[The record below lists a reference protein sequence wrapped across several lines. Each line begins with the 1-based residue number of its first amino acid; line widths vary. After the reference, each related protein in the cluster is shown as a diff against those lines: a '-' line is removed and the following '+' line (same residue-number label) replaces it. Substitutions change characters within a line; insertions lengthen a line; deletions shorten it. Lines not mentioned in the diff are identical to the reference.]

1 MKKYIKLFLAM
12 TLVIISMFSSARLN
26 TTSALGAT
34 GAINITG
41 QSITPTKSPVDQYTD
56 INVNMNF
63 SVPSTAKTGGQA
75 IISLPKNLK
84 FVSDTNFNV
93 MSSDNK
99 IVAKAVL
106 NAASKTITLTYTDYV
121 TKKSDIKGSLFF
133 NVRVSPDTASPSK
146 VPINISVNNKNI
158 PIGNVDFV
166 VDPGKSD
173 KVLDKVS
180 WNTKKLADG
189 GITRDYEVRVNAEN
203 KPLTNAIVLDKLNTD
218 GMSYVKD
225 SFVVKKGTWAVNS
238 NLKLELKNATVVSV
252 PVNFDASQKSFQV
265 NLGNVAAN
273 EGYSIYYKVK
283 IDKTPKNGQ
292 QFLNNVTLKADKV
305 TETKNNPFVYQN
317 AGGEAEGYNYS
328 VKIKKVDSE
337 TNAALAGASFDVIR
351 TSTNETV
358 KSVTTDANGEALID
372 GLLNTEYKLVET
384 KAPEGYQLNKEAI
397 VVKTT
402 DFNTSKVALKTI
414 SNKKIPKEPTPTNAT
429 IELDKQLSGRD
440 LVDGEFSFELYEGS
454 NKIQTVSNKNGKIT
468 FDAISYKE
476 VGEHTYTVKEVKGD
490 NSTIAYDSSSKQV
503 TVKVTKDG
511 DKLKSEVVYP
521 DGNTFNNK
529 FTPNAAN
536 ATIEL
541 DKALSGRDLVDG
553 EFSFELYEGS
563 NKLQTTTNKN
573 GKISFDSISYK
584 EVGEHTYTVKEVK
597 GNDSTITYDSSE
609 KQGTVKVTKDGD
621 NLKAEVVYPESKTFS
636 NTFTPKET
644 NATIELDKQ
653 LTGRDLVDGEFSFE
667 LYEGSNKLQTT
678 TNKNG
683 KISFDSISYKEV
695 GEHTYTVKEVK
706 GDNNTITY
714 DETEKQVTVKVTKD
728 GNELKSEVVYPESK
742 IFNNTFTPKETSAT
756 IELDKALSGR
766 DLVDGEFSFELY
778 EGSNKL
784 QTTTNK
790 NGKISFDSISYKEV
804 GEHTYTIKEVKG
816 DNNTITYDESEKQ
829 VTVKVTKDGNELKSE
844 VVYPESKTFNNT
856 FTPKETSAT
865 IELDKNLDG
874 RDLVDGE
881 FSFELYEGSNK
892 LQTTTNKNGKVTFD
906 SISYKE
912 VGEHTYTI
920 KEVKGENSTVAY
932 DSTAKEITVK
942 VTRDGNNL
950 KTEVVYPESKTF
962 NNTFTPNA
970 ANATIELDKALSGRD
985 LVNGEFKFV
994 IKDDQGNQ
1002 VGSEATN
1009 QNGKITFPSIKFE
1022 KEGTYNYTVKEV
1034 KGENN
1039 TINYDKSEKHITIN
1053 VTKDGNNLK
1062 AEVVYQDGKTFNNTF
1077 TPNATNASIE
1087 LDKKLD
1093 GRDLVDGEFSFDLY
1107 EGSNKLQTVT
1117 NKNGKV
1123 AFDSISYKEVGEH
1136 TYTIKEVKGD
1146 NSTITY
1152 DESEKQVTV
1161 KVTRDGDNL
1170 KTEVVYPESKTF
1182 NNKFTPNEAKATI
1195 ELEKQLAGRNLADG
1209 EFSFDLYE
1217 GSNKLQTTTNKNGKV
1232 TFDSISY
1239 KEVGEH
1245 TYTVK
1250 EVKGT
1255 DSTIAYDESEKH
1267 VTVKVTRDGD
1277 NLKTE
1282 VVYPESKVFHNL
1294 FTPNAT
1300 SAEFSLKKNLS
1311 GRDLKDG
1318 EFTFTLFD
1326 SEGKA
1331 VKTVSNDAN
1340 GNILFN
1346 GLIFS
1351 KEGRYTYKVIE
1362 NKNNVEGITYDEVA
1376 RTVTIDVKLDK
1387 ERGVL
1392 TSVVELPE
1400 NKVFNNSYK
1409 PTTPPKGI
1417 LPRTGIGALSSSI
1430 AGLGILSLVGLAIRR
1445 KQKMN

>member
-41 QSITPTKSPVDQYTD
+41 QSITPTKNPVDQYTD

-75 IISLPKNLK
+75 VISLPKNLK
-84 FVSDTNFNV
+84 FVSDTTFNV

-99 IVAKAVL
+99 TVAKAVL

-121 TKKSDIKGSLFF
+121 TKKSDITGSLFF

-158 PIGNVDFV
+158 PIGNVNFV

-180 WNTKKLADG
+180 WGTKKLADG
-189 GITRDYEVRVNAEN
+189 GITREYEVRVNAEN

-273 EGYSIYYKVK
+273 QGYSIYYKVK
-283 IDKTPKNGQ
+283 IDKTPENGQ

-337 TNAALAGASFDVIR
+337 TNAALAGASFNVIR

-402 DFNTSKVALKTI
+402 DFNTSKIALKTI

-440 LVDGEFSFELYEGS
+440 LVDGEFNFELYEGS

-573 GKISFDSISYK
+573 G
-584 EVGEHTYTVKEVK
+584 
-597 GNDSTITYDSSE
+597 
-609 KQGTVKVTKDGD
+609 
-621 NLKAEVVYPESKTFS
+621 
-636 NTFTPKET
+636 
-644 NATIELDKQ
+644 
-653 LTGRDLVDGEFSFE
+653 R
-667 LYEGSNKLQTT
+667 
-678 TNKNG
+678 
-683 KISFDSISYKEV
+683 
-695 GEHTYTVKEVK
+695 
-706 GDNNTITY
+706 
-714 DETEKQVTVKVTKD
+714 
-728 GNELKSEVVYPESK
+728 
-742 IFNNTFTPKETSAT
+742 
-756 IELDKALSGR
+756 
-766 DLVDGEFSFELY
+766 
-778 EGSNKL
+778 
-784 QTTTNK
+784 
-790 NGKISFDSISYKEV
+790 ISFDSISYKEV

-865 IELDKNLDG
+865 IELDKALSG

-906 SISYKE
+906 SISYNE
-912 VGEHTYTI
+912 VGEHTYTV
-920 KEVKGENSTVAY
+920 KEVKGDNSTVAY
-932 DSTAKEITVK
+932 DSAAKEVTVK
-942 VTRDGNNL
+942 VTRDGDNL

-994 IKDDQGNQ
+994 LKDDQGNQ
-1002 VGSEATN
+1002 VGSEVTN

-1022 KEGTYNYTVKEV
+1022 KEGTYNYSVKEV
-1034 KGENN
+1034 KGDNN
-1039 TINYDKSEKHITIN
+1039 TINYDKSEKHVTIN

-1062 AEVVYQDGKTFNNTF
+1062 SEVVYPDGKTFNNTF

-1123 AFDSISYKEVGEH
+1123 VFDSISYKEVGEH
-1136 TYTIKEVKGD
+1136 TYTIKEVEGN

-1152 DESEKQVTV
+1152 DKSEKQVTV

-1209 EFSFDLYE
+1209 EFNFDLYE
-1217 GSNKLQTTTNKNGKV
+1217 GTNKLQTVTNKNGKV
-1232 TFDSISY
+1232 AFNSISY

-1255 DSTIAYDESEKH
+1255 DSTIAYDKSEKQ

-1311 GRDLKDG
+1311 GRELKDG

-1351 KEGRYTYKVIE
+1351 KEGRYTYKVVE
-1362 NKNNVEGITYDEVA
+1362 NKNNVEGITYDEAA

>member
-1 MKKYIKLFLAM
+1 MRKYIKLFLAM

-503 TVKVTKDG
+503 TVKVTKEG

-541 DKALSGRDLVDG
+541 DKVLS
-553 EFSFELYEGS
+553 
-563 NKLQTTTNKN
+563 
-573 GKISFDSISYK
+573 
-584 EVGEHTYTVKEVK
+584 
-597 GNDSTITYDSSE
+597 
-609 KQGTVKVTKDGD
+609 
-621 NLKAEVVYPESKTFS
+621 
-636 NTFTPKET
+636 
-644 NATIELDKQ
+644 
-653 LTGRDLVDGEFSFE
+653 
-667 LYEGSNKLQTT
+667 
-678 TNKNG
+678 
-683 KISFDSISYKEV
+683 
-695 GEHTYTVKEVK
+695 
-706 GDNNTITY
+706 
-714 DETEKQVTVKVTKD
+714 
-728 GNELKSEVVYPESK
+728 
-742 IFNNTFTPKETSAT
+742 
-756 IELDKALSGR
+756 
-766 DLVDGEFSFELY
+766 
-778 EGSNKL
+778 
-784 QTTTNK
+784 
-790 NGKISFDSISYKEV
+790 
-804 GEHTYTIKEVKG
+804 
-816 DNNTITYDESEKQ
+816 
-829 VTVKVTKDGNELKSE
+829 
-844 VVYPESKTFNNT
+844 
-856 FTPKETSAT
+856 
-865 IELDKNLDG
+865 G

-912 VGEHTYTI
+912 VGEHTYTV
-920 KEVKGENSTVAY
+920 KEVKGDNSTVAY
-932 DSTAKEITVK
+932 DSAAKEVTVK
-942 VTRDGNNL
+942 VTRDGDNL
-950 KTEVVYPESKTF
+950 KTEVVYPENKTF

-994 IKDDQGNQ
+994 LKDDQGNQ

-1039 TINYDKSEKHITIN
+1039 TIKYDESEKHVTIN
-1053 VTKDGNNLK
+1053 VTKDENNLK
-1062 AEVVYQDGKTFNNTF
+1062 AEVVYPDGKTFNNTF
-1077 TPNATNASIE
+1077 TPNATNTSIE

-1107 EGSNKLQTVT
+1107 EGSNKLQTVS

-1123 AFDSISYKEVGEH
+1123 AFDSISYKEVGAH

-1152 DESEKQVTV
+1152 DESEKHVTV

-1182 NNKFTPNEAKATI
+1182 NNKFTPNAAKATI
-1195 ELEKQLAGRNLADG
+1195 ELEKQLTGRNLADG
-1209 EFSFDLYE
+1209 EFNFDLYE

-1232 TFDSISY
+1232 TFESISY

-1351 KEGRYTYKVIE
+1351 KEGRYTYKVVE
-1362 NKNNVEGITYDEVA
+1362 NKNNVEGITYDETA

>member
-12 TLVIISMFSSARLN
+12 TLVIISMFSSAKLN

-41 QSITPTKSPVDQYTD
+41 QSITPTKNPVDQYTD

-63 SVPSTAKTGGQA
+63 SVPNTAKTGGQA

-84 FVSDTNFNV
+84 FVSDTSFNV
-93 MSSDNK
+93 ISSDNK

-133 NVRVSPDTASPSK
+133 NVRVNPGTASPSK

-158 PIGNVDFV
+158 PVGEVNFV

-180 WNTKKLADG
+180 WNTQKLADG

-203 KPLTNAIVLDKLNTD
+203 KPLTNAIVLDKLSTD

-225 SFVVKKGTWAVNS
+225 SFVVKKGTWAVSS
-238 NLKLELKNATVVSV
+238 NHKLGLTNATVVSV

-273 EGYSIYYKVK
+273 EGYSISYKVK
-283 IDKTPKNGQ
+283 IAKTPKNGQ
-292 QFLNNVTLKADKV
+292 QFLNKVTLKADKV

-609 KQGTVKVTKDGD
+609 KQVTVKVTKDGD
-621 NLKAEVVYPESKTFS
+621 NLKTEVVYPESKTFS
-636 NTFTPKET
+636 
-644 NATIELDKQ
+644 
-653 LTGRDLVDGEFSFE
+653 
-667 LYEGSNKLQTT
+667 
-678 TNKNG
+678 
-683 KISFDSISYKEV
+683 
-695 GEHTYTVKEVK
+695 
-706 GDNNTITY
+706 
-714 DETEKQVTVKVTKD
+714 
-728 GNELKSEVVYPESK
+728 
-742 IFNNTFTPKETSAT
+742 
-756 IELDKALSGR
+756 
-766 DLVDGEFSFELY
+766 
-778 EGSNKL
+778 
-784 QTTTNK
+784 
-790 NGKISFDSISYKEV
+790 
-804 GEHTYTIKEVKG
+804 
-816 DNNTITYDESEKQ
+816 
-829 VTVKVTKDGNELKSE
+829 
-844 VVYPESKTFNNT
+844 NT

-920 KEVKGENSTVAY
+920 KEVKGDNSTVAY
-932 DSTAKEITVK
+932 DSTAKEVTVK

-994 IKDDQGNQ
+994 LKDDQGNQ

-1039 TINYDKSEKHITIN
+1039 TINYDESEKHVTIN

-1062 AEVVYQDGKTFNNTF
+1062 AEVVYPDGKTFNNTF

-1170 KTEVVYPESKTF
+1170 KTEVIYPESKTF

-1351 KEGRYTYKVIE
+1351 KEGRYTYKVVE

>member
-158 PIGNVDFV
+158 PVGNVNFV

-358 KSVTTDANGEALID
+358 KSVTTDTNGEALID

-402 DFNTSKVALKTI
+402 DFNTSKIALKTI

-440 LVDGEFSFELYEGS
+440 LVDGEFNFELYEGS

-490 NSTIAYDSSSKQV
+490 NSTIAYDSSTKQV

-597 GNDSTITYDSSE
+597 G
-609 KQGTVKVTKDGD
+609 
-621 NLKAEVVYPESKTFS
+621 
-636 NTFTPKET
+636 
-644 NATIELDKQ
+644 
-653 LTGRDLVDGEFSFE
+653 
-667 LYEGSNKLQTT
+667 
-678 TNKNG
+678 
-683 KISFDSISYKEV
+683 
-695 GEHTYTVKEVK
+695 
-706 GDNNTITY
+706 
-714 DETEKQVTVKVTKD
+714 
-728 GNELKSEVVYPESK
+728 
-742 IFNNTFTPKETSAT
+742 
-756 IELDKALSGR
+756 
-766 DLVDGEFSFELY
+766 
-778 EGSNKL
+778 
-784 QTTTNK
+784 
-790 NGKISFDSISYKEV
+790 
-804 GEHTYTIKEVKG
+804 

-844 VVYPESKTFNNT
+844 VVYPESKTFSNT

-865 IELDKNLDG
+865 IELDKQLTG

-881 FSFELYEGSNK
+881 FSFELYEGANK

-932 DSTAKEITVK
+932 DSTAKEVTVK
-942 VTRDGNNL
+942 VTRDGDNL

-994 IKDDQGNQ
+994 LKDDQGNQ
-1002 VGSEATN
+1002 VGSEVTN

-1039 TINYDKSEKHITIN
+1039 TINYDKSEKHVTIN

-1062 AEVVYQDGKTFNNTF
+1062 AEVVYPDGKTFNNTF

-1311 GRDLKDG
+1311 GRDLKNG

-1351 KEGRYTYKVIE
+1351 KEGRYTYKVVE

>member
-12 TLVIISMFSSARLN
+12 TLVIISMFSSAKLN

-41 QSITPTKSPVDQYTD
+41 QSITPTKNPVDQYTD

-158 PIGNVDFV
+158 PVGNVNFV

-203 KPLTNAIVLDKLNTD
+203 KPLTNAIVLDKLSTD

-521 DGNTFNNK
+521 DGNTLNNK

-536 ATIEL
+536 
-541 DKALSGRDLVDG
+541 
-553 EFSFELYEGS
+553 
-563 NKLQTTTNKN
+563 
-573 GKISFDSISYK
+573 
-584 EVGEHTYTVKEVK
+584 
-597 GNDSTITYDSSE
+597 
-609 KQGTVKVTKDGD
+609 
-621 NLKAEVVYPESKTFS
+621 
-636 NTFTPKET
+636 
-644 NATIELDKQ
+644 
-653 LTGRDLVDGEFSFE
+653 
-667 LYEGSNKLQTT
+667 
-678 TNKNG
+678 
-683 KISFDSISYKEV
+683 
-695 GEHTYTVKEVK
+695 
-706 GDNNTITY
+706 
-714 DETEKQVTVKVTKD
+714 
-728 GNELKSEVVYPESK
+728 
-742 IFNNTFTPKETSAT
+742 AT

-829 VTVKVTKDGNELKSE
+829 VTIKVTKDGNELKSE
-844 VVYPESKTFNNT
+844 VVYPESKTFSNT

-865 IELDKNLDG
+865 IELDKQLTG

-881 FSFELYEGSNK
+881 FSFE
-892 LQTTTNKNGKVTFD
+892 
-906 SISYKE
+906 
-912 VGEHTYTI
+912 
-920 KEVKGENSTVAY
+920 
-932 DSTAKEITVK
+932 
-942 VTRDGNNL
+942 
-950 KTEVVYPESKTF
+950 
-962 NNTFTPNA
+962 
-970 ANATIELDKALSGRD
+970 
-985 LVNGEFKFV
+985 
-994 IKDDQGNQ
+994 
-1002 VGSEATN
+1002 
-1009 QNGKITFPSIKFE
+1009 
-1022 KEGTYNYTVKEV
+1022 
-1034 KGENN
+1034 
-1039 TINYDKSEKHITIN
+1039 
-1053 VTKDGNNLK
+1053 
-1062 AEVVYQDGKTFNNTF
+1062 
-1077 TPNATNASIE
+1077 
-1087 LDKKLD
+1087 
-1093 GRDLVDGEFSFDLY
+1093 
-1107 EGSNKLQTVT
+1107 
-1117 NKNGKV
+1117 
-1123 AFDSISYKEVGEH
+1123 
-1136 TYTIKEVKGD
+1136 
-1146 NSTITY
+1146 
-1152 DESEKQVTV
+1152 
-1161 KVTRDGDNL
+1161 
-1170 KTEVVYPESKTF
+1170 
-1182 NNKFTPNEAKATI
+1182 
-1195 ELEKQLAGRNLADG
+1195 
-1209 EFSFDLYE
+1209 LYE

-1351 KEGRYTYKVIE
+1351 KEGRYTYKVVE

-1376 RTVTIDVKLDK
+1376 RTVIIDVKLDK

>member
-1 MKKYIKLFLAM
+1 MRKYIKLFLAM

-503 TVKVTKDG
+503 TVKVTKEG

-541 DKALSGRDLVDG
+541 DKVLSGRDLVDG

-597 GNDSTITYDSSE
+597 GD
-609 KQGTVKVTKDGD
+609 
-621 NLKAEVVYPESKTFS
+621 
-636 NTFTPKET
+636 
-644 NATIELDKQ
+644 
-653 LTGRDLVDGEFSFE
+653 
-667 LYEGSNKLQTT
+667 
-678 TNKNG
+678 
-683 KISFDSISYKEV
+683 
-695 GEHTYTVKEVK
+695 
-706 GDNNTITY
+706 
-714 DETEKQVTVKVTKD
+714 
-728 GNELKSEVVYPESK
+728 
-742 IFNNTFTPKETSAT
+742 
-756 IELDKALSGR
+756 
-766 DLVDGEFSFELY
+766 
-778 EGSNKL
+778 
-784 QTTTNK
+784 
-790 NGKISFDSISYKEV
+790 
-804 GEHTYTIKEVKG
+804 
-816 DNNTITYDESEKQ
+816 
-829 VTVKVTKDGNELKSE
+829 
-844 VVYPESKTFNNT
+844 
-856 FTPKETSAT
+856 
-865 IELDKNLDG
+865 
-874 RDLVDGE
+874 
-881 FSFELYEGSNK
+881 
-892 LQTTTNKNGKVTFD
+892 
-906 SISYKE
+906 
-912 VGEHTYTI
+912 
-920 KEVKGENSTVAY
+920 NSTVAY
-932 DSTAKEITVK
+932 DSAAKEVTVK
-942 VTRDGNNL
+942 VTRDGDNL
-950 KTEVVYPESKTF
+950 KTEVVYPENKTF

-994 IKDDQGNQ
+994 LKDDQGNQ

-1039 TINYDKSEKHITIN
+1039 TIKYDESEKHVTIN
-1053 VTKDGNNLK
+1053 VTKDENNLK
-1062 AEVVYQDGKTFNNTF
+1062 AEVVYPDGKTFNNTF

-1136 TYTIKEVKGD
+1136 TYTIKEVKGN

-1161 KVTRDGDNL
+1161 KVTRDDDNL

-1182 NNKFTPNEAKATI
+1182 NNKFTPNAANATI
-1195 ELEKQLAGRNLADG
+1195 ELEKQLTGRNLADG

-1239 KEVGEH
+1239 KEAGEH

-1351 KEGRYTYKVIE
+1351 KEGRYTYKVVE

>member
-337 TNAALAGASFDVIR
+337 TNAALAGASFNVIR

-440 LVDGEFSFELYEGS
+440 LVDGEFNFELYEGS

-609 KQGTVKVTKDGD
+609 KQVTVKITKDGD
-621 NLKAEVVYPESKTFS
+621 NLKTEVVYPESKT
-636 NTFTPKET
+636 
-644 NATIELDKQ
+644 
-653 LTGRDLVDGEFSFE
+653 
-667 LYEGSNKLQTT
+667 
-678 TNKNG
+678 
-683 KISFDSISYKEV
+683 
-695 GEHTYTVKEVK
+695 
-706 GDNNTITY
+706 
-714 DETEKQVTVKVTKD
+714 
-728 GNELKSEVVYPESK
+728 
-742 IFNNTFTPKETSAT
+742 FNNTFTPKETSAT
-756 IELDKALSGR
+756 IEVDKALSGR

-790 NGKISFDSISYKEV
+790 NGKV
-804 GEHTYTIKEVKG
+804 
-816 DNNTITYDESEKQ
+816 
-829 VTVKVTKDGNELKSE
+829 
-844 VVYPESKTFNNT
+844 
-856 FTPKETSAT
+856 A
-865 IELDKNLDG
+865 
-874 RDLVDGE
+874 
-881 FSFELYEGSNK
+881 
-892 LQTTTNKNGKVTFD
+892 FD

-920 KEVKGENSTVAY
+920 KEVKGEDSTIAY
-932 DSTAKEITVK
+932 DSTAKEVTVK
-942 VTRDGNNL
+942 VTRDGDNL

-962 NNTFTPNA
+962 NNTFTPNS
-970 ANATIELDKALSGRD
+970 ANATIELDKKLDGRD
-985 LVNGEFKFV
+985 LVNGEFKF
-994 IKDDQGNQ
+994 ILKDDKGAQ

-1009 QNGKITFPSIKFE
+1009 QNGKVTFPSIKFE

-1034 KGENN
+1034 KGENS
-1039 TINYDKSEKHITIN
+1039 TINYDESEKHVTIN

-1062 AEVVYQDGKTFNNTF
+1062 AEVVYPDGKTFNNTF
-1077 TPNATNASIE
+1077 TPNAANASIE

-1107 EGSNKLQTVT
+1107 EGSNKLQTVS

-1161 KVTRDGDNL
+1161 KVTRDGENL

-1195 ELEKQLAGRNLADG
+1195 ELEKQLTGRNLADG
-1209 EFSFDLYE
+1209 EFNFELNE

-1232 TFDSISY
+1232 TFESISY
-1239 KEVGEH
+1239 KDVGEH

-1351 KEGRYTYKVIE
+1351 KEGRYTYKVVE

-1417 LPRTGIGALSSSI
+1417 LPRTGIGALSSSS
-1430 AGLGILSLVGLAIRR
+1430 AGFGILSLVGLAIRR

>member
-454 NKIQTVSNKNGKIT
+454 NK
-468 FDAISYKE
+468 
-476 VGEHTYTVKEVKGD
+476 
-490 NSTIAYDSSSKQV
+490 
-503 TVKVTKDG
+503 
-511 DKLKSEVVYP
+511 
-521 DGNTFNNK
+521 
-529 FTPNAAN
+529 
-536 ATIEL
+536 
-541 DKALSGRDLVDG
+541 
-553 EFSFELYEGS
+553 
-563 NKLQTTTNKN
+563 LQTTTNKN

-609 KQGTVKVTKDGD
+609 KQVTVKVTKDGD

-644 NATIELDKQ
+644 SATIELDKQ
-653 LTGRDLVDGEFSFE
+653 LT
-667 LYEGSNKLQTT
+667 
-678 TNKNG
+678 
-683 KISFDSISYKEV
+683 
-695 GEHTYTVKEVK
+695 
-706 GDNNTITY
+706 
-714 DETEKQVTVKVTKD
+714 
-728 GNELKSEVVYPESK
+728 
-742 IFNNTFTPKETSAT
+742 
-756 IELDKALSGR
+756 
-766 DLVDGEFSFELY
+766 
-778 EGSNKL
+778 
-784 QTTTNK
+784 
-790 NGKISFDSISYKEV
+790 
-804 GEHTYTIKEVKG
+804 
-816 DNNTITYDESEKQ
+816 
-829 VTVKVTKDGNELKSE
+829 
-844 VVYPESKTFNNT
+844 
-856 FTPKETSAT
+856 
-865 IELDKNLDG
+865 G

-932 DSTAKEITVK
+932 DSTAKEVTVK

-994 IKDDQGNQ
+994 LKDDQGNQ

>member
-1 MKKYIKLFLAM
+1 MKKYIKIFLAM
-12 TLVIISMFSSARLN
+12 TLVIISMFSSAKLN
-26 TTSALGAT
+26 STSALGAT

-41 QSITPTKSPVDQYTD
+41 QSITPTKNPVDQYTD

-63 SVPSTAKTGGQA
+63 SVPNTAKTGGQA

-93 MSSDNK
+93 MSSDQK
-99 IVAKAVL
+99 VVAKAVL
-106 NAASKTITLTYTDYV
+106 NAATKTITLTYTDYV

-158 PIGNVDFV
+158 PVGEVNFV

-180 WNTKKLADG
+180 WNTQKLADG

-203 KPLTNAIVLDKLNTD
+203 KPLTNAIVLDKLSTD

-225 SFVVKKGTWAVNS
+225 SFVVKKGTWAVSS
-238 NLKLELKNATVVSV
+238 NHKLGLTNATVVSV

-305 TETKNNPFVYQN
+305 TETKSNPFIYQN
-317 AGGEAEGYNYS
+317 AGGEAEGFNYS

-337 TNAALAGASFDVIR
+337 TNTALAGASFDVIR

-397 VVKTT
+397 AVKPT

-490 NSTIAYDSSSKQV
+490 NSTIAYDSSTKQV

-609 KQGTVKVTKDGD
+609 KQVTVKVTKDGD
-621 NLKAEVVYPESKTFS
+621 NLKTEVVYPESKT
-636 NTFTPKET
+636 
-644 NATIELDKQ
+644 
-653 LTGRDLVDGEFSFE
+653 
-667 LYEGSNKLQTT
+667 
-678 TNKNG
+678 
-683 KISFDSISYKEV
+683 
-695 GEHTYTVKEVK
+695 
-706 GDNNTITY
+706 
-714 DETEKQVTVKVTKD
+714 
-728 GNELKSEVVYPESK
+728 
-742 IFNNTFTPKETSAT
+742 FNNTFTPKETSAT
-756 IELDKALSGR
+756 IELDKQLSGR

-790 NGKISFDSISYKEV
+790 NGKV
-804 GEHTYTIKEVKG
+804 
-816 DNNTITYDESEKQ
+816 
-829 VTVKVTKDGNELKSE
+829 
-844 VVYPESKTFNNT
+844 
-856 FTPKETSAT
+856 A
-865 IELDKNLDG
+865 
-874 RDLVDGE
+874 
-881 FSFELYEGSNK
+881 
-892 LQTTTNKNGKVTFD
+892 FD

-920 KEVKGENSTVAY
+920 KEVKGEDSTIAY
-932 DSTAKEITVK
+932 DSTAKEVTVK
-942 VTRDGNNL
+942 VTRDGDNL

-985 LVNGEFKFV
+985 LVNGEFKF
-994 IKDDQGNQ
+994 ILKDDKGNQ
-1002 VGSEATN
+1002 VGSKATN
-1009 QNGKITFPSIKFE
+1009 QNGKVTFPSIKFE

-1034 KGENN
+1034 KGDNS
-1039 TINYDKSEKHITIN
+1039 TINYDSSEKHVTIN

-1062 AEVVYQDGKTFNNTF
+1062 AEVIYPDGKTFNNTF

-1152 DESEKQVTV
+1152 DESEKHVTV

-1195 ELEKQLAGRNLADG
+1195 ELEKQLTGRNLADG
-1209 EFSFDLYE
+1209 EFNFDLYE

-1232 TFDSISY
+1232 TFESISY

-1351 KEGRYTYKVIE
+1351 KEGRYTYKVVE
-1362 NKNNVEGITYDEVA
+1362 NKNNVEGITYDETA

-1430 AGLGILSLVGLAIRR
+1430 AGLSILSLVGLAIRR

>member
-12 TLVIISMFSSARLN
+12 TLVIISMFSSAKLN

-158 PIGNVDFV
+158 PVGNVDFV

-225 SFVVKKGTWAVNS
+225 SFVVKKGTWAVSS
-238 NLKLELKNATVVSV
+238 NHKLGLNNATVVSV

-273 EGYSIYYKVK
+273 EGYSISYKVK
-283 IDKTPKNGQ
+283 IAKTPKNGQ

-337 TNAALAGASFDVIR
+337 TNAALAGASFNVIR

-402 DFNTSKVALKTI
+402 DFNTSKIALKTI

-440 LVDGEFSFELYEGS
+440 LVDGEFNFELYEGS

-584 EVGEHTYTVKEVK
+584 EVGEHTYT
-597 GNDSTITYDSSE
+597 
-609 KQGTVKVTKDGD
+609 
-621 NLKAEVVYPESKTFS
+621 
-636 NTFTPKET
+636 
-644 NATIELDKQ
+644 
-653 LTGRDLVDGEFSFE
+653 
-667 LYEGSNKLQTT
+667 
-678 TNKNG
+678 
-683 KISFDSISYKEV
+683 
-695 GEHTYTVKEVK
+695 
-706 GDNNTITY
+706 
-714 DETEKQVTVKVTKD
+714 
-728 GNELKSEVVYPESK
+728 
-742 IFNNTFTPKETSAT
+742 
-756 IELDKALSGR
+756 
-766 DLVDGEFSFELY
+766 
-778 EGSNKL
+778 
-784 QTTTNK
+784 
-790 NGKISFDSISYKEV
+790 
-804 GEHTYTIKEVKG
+804 IKEVKG

-844 VVYPESKTFNNT
+844 VVYPESKTFSNT

-865 IELDKNLDG
+865 IELDKALSG

-920 KEVKGENSTVAY
+920 KEVKGDNSTVAY
-932 DSTAKEITVK
+932 DSTAKEVTVK
-942 VTRDGNNL
+942 VTRDGDKL

-994 IKDDQGNQ
+994 LKDDQGNQ

-1039 TINYDKSEKHITIN
+1039 TINYDKSEKHVTIN

-1062 AEVVYQDGKTFNNTF
+1062 AEVVYPDGKTFNNTF

-1195 ELEKQLAGRNLADG
+1195 ELEKQLTGRNLADG
-1209 EFSFDLYE
+1209 EFNFDLYE
-1217 GSNKLQTTTNKNGKV
+1217 GSNKLQTTANKNGKV

-1351 KEGRYTYKVIE
+1351 KEGRYTYKVVE

>member
-12 TLVIISMFSSARLN
+12 TLVIISMFSSAKLN

-41 QSITPTKSPVDQYTD
+41 QSITPIKNPVDQYTD

-75 IISLPKNLK
+75 IISLPKNLR
-84 FVSDTNFNV
+84 FISDTNFNV

-121 TKKSDIKGSLFF
+121 TKKSDITGSLFF

-158 PIGNVDFV
+158 PVGNVNFV

-180 WNTKKLADG
+180 WNTQKLADG

-203 KPLTNAIVLDKLNTD
+203 KPLTNAIVLDKLSTD

-225 SFVVKKGTWAVNS
+225 SFVIKKGTWAVNS
-238 NLKLELKNATVVSV
+238 NLKLELKNATKVSV

-283 IDKTPKNGQ
+283 IAKTPENGQ

-337 TNAALAGASFDVIR
+337 TNAALAGASFNVIR

-573 GKISFDSISYK
+573 GKITFDAISYK

-609 KQGTVKVTKDGD
+609 KQVTVKVTKDGD
-621 NLKAEVVYPESKTFS
+621 NLKAEVVYPESKTFN

-706 GDNNTITY
+706 GDN
-714 DETEKQVTVKVTKD
+714 
-728 GNELKSEVVYPESK
+728 
-742 IFNNTFTPKETSAT
+742 
-756 IELDKALSGR
+756 
-766 DLVDGEFSFELY
+766 
-778 EGSNKL
+778 
-784 QTTTNK
+784 
-790 NGKISFDSISYKEV
+790 
-804 GEHTYTIKEVKG
+804 
-816 DNNTITYDESEKQ
+816 
-829 VTVKVTKDGNELKSE
+829 
-844 VVYPESKTFNNT
+844 
-856 FTPKETSAT
+856 
-865 IELDKNLDG
+865 
-874 RDLVDGE
+874 
-881 FSFELYEGSNK
+881 
-892 LQTTTNKNGKVTFD
+892 
-906 SISYKE
+906 
-912 VGEHTYTI
+912 
-920 KEVKGENSTVAY
+920 STVAY
-932 DSTAKEITVK
+932 DSTAKEVTVK
-942 VTRDGNNL
+942 VTRDGDNL

-970 ANATIELDKALSGRD
+970 ANATIELDKKLDGRD
-985 LVNGEFKFV
+985 LVNGEFKF
-994 IKDDQGNQ
+994 ILKDDKGTQ

-1009 QNGKITFPSIKFE
+1009 QNGKVTFPSIKFE
-1022 KEGTYNYTVKEV
+1022 KEGTYNYSVKEI

-1039 TINYDKSEKHITIN
+1039 TINYDESEKHVTIN

-1062 AEVVYQDGKTFNNTF
+1062 AEVVYPDGKTFNNTF
-1077 TPNATNASIE
+1077 TPKETSTTIE

-1123 AFDSISYKEVGEH
+1123 TFDSISYKEVGEH

-1351 KEGRYTYKVIE
+1351 KEGRYTYKVVE

>member
-12 TLVIISMFSSARLN
+12 TLVIISMFSSAKLN

-41 QSITPTKSPVDQYTD
+41 QSITPTKNPVDQYTD
-56 INVNMNF
+56 ININMNF

-75 IISLPKNLK
+75 IISLPKNLR

-158 PIGNVDFV
+158 PVGNVNFV

-180 WNTKKLADG
+180 WNTQKLADG

-203 KPLTNAIVLDKLNTD
+203 KPLTNTIVLDKLNTD

-402 DFNTSKVALKTI
+402 DFNSSKVALKTI

-597 GNDSTITYDSSE
+597 G
-609 KQGTVKVTKDGD
+609 
-621 NLKAEVVYPESKTFS
+621 
-636 NTFTPKET
+636 
-644 NATIELDKQ
+644 
-653 LTGRDLVDGEFSFE
+653 
-667 LYEGSNKLQTT
+667 
-678 TNKNG
+678 
-683 KISFDSISYKEV
+683 
-695 GEHTYTVKEVK
+695 
-706 GDNNTITY
+706 
-714 DETEKQVTVKVTKD
+714 
-728 GNELKSEVVYPESK
+728 
-742 IFNNTFTPKETSAT
+742 
-756 IELDKALSGR
+756 
-766 DLVDGEFSFELY
+766 
-778 EGSNKL
+778 
-784 QTTTNK
+784 
-790 NGKISFDSISYKEV
+790 
-804 GEHTYTIKEVKG
+804 

-844 VVYPESKTFNNT
+844 VIYPESKTFNNT

-865 IELDKNLDG
+865 IELDKALSG

-920 KEVKGENSTVAY
+920 KEVKGDNSTVAY
-932 DSTAKEITVK
+932 DSTTKEVTVK
-942 VTRDGNNL
+942 VTRDGDNL

-994 IKDDQGNQ
+994 LKDDQGNQ
-1002 VGSEATN
+1002 IGSEATN

-1022 KEGTYNYTVKEV
+1022 KEGTYNYSVKEV
-1034 KGENN
+1034 KGENS
-1039 TINYDKSEKHITIN
+1039 TINYDKSEKHVTIN

-1062 AEVVYQDGKTFNNTF
+1062 AEVVYPDGKTFNNTF

-1195 ELEKQLAGRNLADG
+1195 ELEKQLTGRNLADG

-1245 TYTVK
+1245 TYSVK

-1277 NLKTE
+1277 NLNTE

-1331 VKTVSNDAN
+1331 VKTVSNDTN

-1351 KEGRYTYKVIE
+1351 KEGRYTYKVVE

>member
-41 QSITPTKSPVDQYTD
+41 QSITPTKNPVDQYTD
-56 INVNMNF
+56 ININMNF

-75 IISLPKNLK
+75 VISLPKNLK
-84 FVSDTNFNV
+84 FVSDTTFNV

-99 IVAKAVL
+99 TVAKAVL

-121 TKKSDIKGSLFF
+121 TKKSDITGSLFF

-158 PIGNVDFV
+158 PVGNVNFV

-180 WNTKKLADG
+180 WGTKKLADG
-189 GITRDYEVRVNAEN
+189 GITREYEVRVNAEN

-273 EGYSIYYKVK
+273 QGYSIYYKVK
-283 IDKTPKNGQ
+283 IDKTPENGQ

-337 TNAALAGASFDVIR
+337 TNAALAGASFNVIR

-402 DFNTSKVALKTI
+402 DFNTSKIALKTI

-440 LVDGEFSFELYEGS
+440 LVDGEFNFELYEGS

-541 DKALSGRDLVDG
+541 DKALSGRDLV
-553 EFSFELYEGS
+553 
-563 NKLQTTTNKN
+563 
-573 GKISFDSISYK
+573 
-584 EVGEHTYTVKEVK
+584 
-597 GNDSTITYDSSE
+597 
-609 KQGTVKVTKDGD
+609 
-621 NLKAEVVYPESKTFS
+621 
-636 NTFTPKET
+636 
-644 NATIELDKQ
+644 
-653 LTGRDLVDGEFSFE
+653 
-667 LYEGSNKLQTT
+667 
-678 TNKNG
+678 
-683 KISFDSISYKEV
+683 
-695 GEHTYTVKEVK
+695 
-706 GDNNTITY
+706 
-714 DETEKQVTVKVTKD
+714 
-728 GNELKSEVVYPESK
+728 
-742 IFNNTFTPKETSAT
+742 
-756 IELDKALSGR
+756 
-766 DLVDGEFSFELY
+766 
-778 EGSNKL
+778 
-784 QTTTNK
+784 
-790 NGKISFDSISYKEV
+790 
-804 GEHTYTIKEVKG
+804 
-816 DNNTITYDESEKQ
+816 
-829 VTVKVTKDGNELKSE
+829 
-844 VVYPESKTFNNT
+844 
-856 FTPKETSAT
+856 
-865 IELDKNLDG
+865 
-874 RDLVDGE
+874 
-881 FSFELYEGSNK
+881 
-892 LQTTTNKNGKVTFD
+892 
-906 SISYKE
+906 
-912 VGEHTYTI
+912 
-920 KEVKGENSTVAY
+920 
-932 DSTAKEITVK
+932 
-942 VTRDGNNL
+942 
-950 KTEVVYPESKTF
+950 
-962 NNTFTPNA
+962 
-970 ANATIELDKALSGRD
+970 
-985 LVNGEFKFV
+985 NGEFKFV
-994 IKDDQGNQ
+994 LKDDQGNQ

-1034 KGENN
+1034 KGKKN
-1039 TINYDKSEKHITIN
+1039 TIKYDESEKHVTIN
-1053 VTKDGNNLK
+1053 VTKDVNNLK
-1062 AEVVYQDGKTFNNTF
+1062 AEVVYPDGKTFNNTF
-1077 TPNATNASIE
+1077 TPNAANASIE

-1136 TYTIKEVKGD
+1136 TYTIKEVEGN

-1152 DESEKQVTV
+1152 DKSEKQVTV
-1161 KVTRDGDNL
+1161 KVTRDGDDL

-1217 GSNKLQTTTNKNGKV
+1217 GTNKLQTVTNKNGKV
-1232 TFDSISY
+1232 AFNSISY

-1250 EVKGT
+1250 EVEGT
-1255 DSTIAYDESEKH
+1255 DSTIAYDKSEKH

-1282 VVYPESKVFHNL
+1282 VVYPESKAFHNL

-1311 GRDLKDG
+1311 GRELKDG

-1351 KEGRYTYKVIE
+1351 KEGRYTYKVVE
-1362 NKNNVEGITYDEVA
+1362 NKNNVEGITYDEAA

>member
-41 QSITPTKSPVDQYTD
+41 QSITPTKNPVDQYTD

-75 IISLPKNLK
+75 VISLPKNLK

-121 TKKSDIKGSLFF
+121 TKKSDITGSLFF

-158 PIGNVDFV
+158 PVGNVNFV

-180 WNTKKLADG
+180 WNTQKLADG

-203 KPLTNAIVLDKLNTD
+203 KPLTNAIVLDKLSTD

-238 NLKLELKNATVVSV
+238 NLKLELKNATRVSV

-283 IDKTPKNGQ
+283 IAKTPENGQ

-337 TNAALAGASFDVIR
+337 TNAALAGASFNVIR

-402 DFNTSKVALKTI
+402 DFNTSKIALKTI

-440 LVDGEFSFELYEGS
+440 LVDGEFNFELYEGS

-573 GKISFDSISYK
+573 GK
-584 EVGEHTYTVKEVK
+584 
-597 GNDSTITYDSSE
+597 
-609 KQGTVKVTKDGD
+609 VT
-621 NLKAEVVYPESKTFS
+621 
-636 NTFTPKET
+636 
-644 NATIELDKQ
+644 
-653 LTGRDLVDGEFSFE
+653 
-667 LYEGSNKLQTT
+667 
-678 TNKNG
+678 
-683 KISFDSISYKEV
+683 
-695 GEHTYTVKEVK
+695 
-706 GDNNTITY
+706 
-714 DETEKQVTVKVTKD
+714 
-728 GNELKSEVVYPESK
+728 
-742 IFNNTFTPKETSAT
+742 
-756 IELDKALSGR
+756 
-766 DLVDGEFSFELY
+766 
-778 EGSNKL
+778 
-784 QTTTNK
+784 
-790 NGKISFDSISYKEV
+790 FDSISYKEV

-816 DNNTITYDESEKQ
+816 DN
-829 VTVKVTKDGNELKSE
+829 
-844 VVYPESKTFNNT
+844 
-856 FTPKETSAT
+856 
-865 IELDKNLDG
+865 
-874 RDLVDGE
+874 
-881 FSFELYEGSNK
+881 
-892 LQTTTNKNGKVTFD
+892 
-906 SISYKE
+906 
-912 VGEHTYTI
+912 
-920 KEVKGENSTVAY
+920 STVAY
-932 DSTAKEITVK
+932 DSTAKEVTVK
-942 VTRDGNNL
+942 VTRDGDNL

-970 ANATIELDKALSGRD
+970 ANATIELDKKLDGRD
-985 LVNGEFKFV
+985 LVNGEFKF
-994 IKDDQGNQ
+994 ILKDDKGTQ

-1009 QNGKITFPSIKFE
+1009 QNGKVTFPSIKFE
-1022 KEGTYNYTVKEV
+1022 KEGTYNYSVKEI

-1039 TINYDKSEKHITIN
+1039 TINYDESEKHVTIN

-1062 AEVVYQDGKTFNNTF
+1062 AEVVYPDGKTFNNTF
-1077 TPNATNASIE
+1077 TPKETSTTIE

-1195 ELEKQLAGRNLADG
+1195 ELEKQLTGRNLADG

-1351 KEGRYTYKVIE
+1351 KEGRYTYKVVE

>member
-41 QSITPTKSPVDQYTD
+41 QSITPTKNPVDQYTD

-75 IISLPKNLK
+75 VISLPKNLK

-121 TKKSDIKGSLFF
+121 TKKSDITGSLFF

-158 PIGNVDFV
+158 PVGNVNFV

-180 WNTKKLADG
+180 WNTQKLTDG

-203 KPLTNAIVLDKLNTD
+203 KPLTNAIVLDKLSTD

-238 NLKLELKNATVVSV
+238 NLKLELKNATRVNV

-283 IDKTPKNGQ
+283 IAKTPENGQ

-337 TNAALAGASFDVIR
+337 TNAALAGASFNVIR

-402 DFNTSKVALKTI
+402 DFNTSKIALKTI

-440 LVDGEFSFELYEGS
+440 LVDGEFNFELYEGS

-609 KQGTVKVTKDGD
+609 KQVTVKVTKDGD
-621 NLKAEVVYPESKTFS
+621 NLKA
-636 NTFTPKET
+636 
-644 NATIELDKQ
+644 
-653 LTGRDLVDGEFSFE
+653 
-667 LYEGSNKLQTT
+667 
-678 TNKNG
+678 
-683 KISFDSISYKEV
+683 
-695 GEHTYTVKEVK
+695 
-706 GDNNTITY
+706 
-714 DETEKQVTVKVTKD
+714 
-728 GNELKSEVVYPESK
+728 
-742 IFNNTFTPKETSAT
+742 
-756 IELDKALSGR
+756 
-766 DLVDGEFSFELY
+766 
-778 EGSNKL
+778 
-784 QTTTNK
+784 
-790 NGKISFDSISYKEV
+790 
-804 GEHTYTIKEVKG
+804 
-816 DNNTITYDESEKQ
+816 
-829 VTVKVTKDGNELKSE
+829 E

-865 IELDKNLDG
+865 IELDKALSG
-874 RDLVDGE
+874 RDLVNGE

-892 LQTTTNKNGKVTFD
+892 LQTTTNNNGKVTFD

-912 VGEHTYTI
+912 VGEHTYTV
-920 KEVKGENSTVAY
+920 KEVKGDNSTVAY
-932 DSTAKEITVK
+932 DSTAKEVTVK
-942 VTRDGNNL
+942 VTRDGDNL

-994 IKDDQGNQ
+994 LKDDQGNQ

-1039 TINYDKSEKHITIN
+1039 TIKYDESEKHVTIN

-1062 AEVVYQDGKTFNNTF
+1062 AEVVYPDGKTFNNTF

-1136 TYTIKEVKGD
+1136 TYTVKEVEGN

-1152 DESEKQVTV
+1152 DKSEKQVTV

-1209 EFSFDLYE
+1209 EFNFDLYE
-1217 GSNKLQTTTNKNGKV
+1217 GSNKLQTVTNKNGKV

-1250 EVKGT
+1250 EVEGT
-1255 DSTIAYDESEKH
+1255 DSTIAYDKSEKQ

-1311 GRDLKDG
+1311 GRDLKNG

-1351 KEGRYTYKVIE
+1351 KEGRYTYKVVE

>member
-12 TLVIISMFSSARLN
+12 TLVIISMFSSAKLN

-41 QSITPTKSPVDQYTD
+41 QSITPTKNPVDQYTD

-63 SVPSTAKTGGQA
+63 SVPNTAKTGGQA

-84 FVSDTNFNV
+84 FVSDTSFNV

-158 PIGNVDFV
+158 PVGNVNFV

-180 WNTKKLADG
+180 WNTQKLADG

-203 KPLTNAIVLDKLNTD
+203 KPLTNAIVLDKLSTD

-225 SFVVKKGTWAVNS
+225 SFVVKKGTWAVSS
-238 NLKLELKNATVVSV
+238 NHKLGLNNATVVSV

-273 EGYSIYYKVK
+273 EGYSISYKVK
-283 IDKTPKNGQ
+283 IAKTPKNGQ

-337 TNAALAGASFDVIR
+337 TNAALAGASFNVIR

-468 FDAISYKE
+468 FDPISYKE

-541 DKALSGRDLVDG
+541 DKALSGRDLADG

-584 EVGEHTYTVKEVK
+584 EVGEHTYIVKEVK

-609 KQGTVKVTKDGD
+609 KQVTVKVTKDGD
-621 NLKAEVVYPESKTFS
+621 NLKT
-636 NTFTPKET
+636 
-644 NATIELDKQ
+644 
-653 LTGRDLVDGEFSFE
+653 
-667 LYEGSNKLQTT
+667 
-678 TNKNG
+678 
-683 KISFDSISYKEV
+683 
-695 GEHTYTVKEVK
+695 
-706 GDNNTITY
+706 
-714 DETEKQVTVKVTKD
+714 
-728 GNELKSEVVYPESK
+728 
-742 IFNNTFTPKETSAT
+742 
-756 IELDKALSGR
+756 
-766 DLVDGEFSFELY
+766 
-778 EGSNKL
+778 
-784 QTTTNK
+784 
-790 NGKISFDSISYKEV
+790 
-804 GEHTYTIKEVKG
+804 
-816 DNNTITYDESEKQ
+816 
-829 VTVKVTKDGNELKSE
+829 E

-865 IELDKNLDG
+865 IELDKQLTG

-920 KEVKGENSTVAY
+920 KEVKGDNSTVAY
-932 DSTAKEITVK
+932 DSTAKEVTVK
-942 VTRDGNNL
+942 VTRDGDKL

-994 IKDDQGNQ
+994 LKDDQGNQ

-1039 TINYDKSEKHITIN
+1039 TINYDKSEKHVTIN

-1062 AEVVYQDGKTFNNTF
+1062 AEVVYPDGKTFNNTF

-1239 KEVGEH
+1239 KEAGEH

-1351 KEGRYTYKVIE
+1351 KEGRYTYKVVE

>member
-180 WNTKKLADG
+180 WGTQKLADG
-189 GITRDYEVRVNAEN
+189 GITREYEVRVNAEN
-203 KPLTNAIVLDKLNTD
+203 KPLTNAIVLDKLSTD

-225 SFVVKKGTWAVNS
+225 SFVIKKGTWAVSS
-238 NLKLELKNATVVSV
+238 NHKLGLNNATVVSV
-252 PVNFDASQKSFQV
+252 PVNFGADQKSFQV

-283 IDKTPKNGQ
+283 IAKTPKNGQ

-384 KAPEGYQLNKEAI
+384 KAPEGYQLNKEVIA
-397 VVKTT
+397 VKTT

-503 TVKVTKDG
+503 TVKVTKEG

-597 GNDSTITYDSSE
+597 G
-609 KQGTVKVTKDGD
+609 
-621 NLKAEVVYPESKTFS
+621 
-636 NTFTPKET
+636 
-644 NATIELDKQ
+644 
-653 LTGRDLVDGEFSFE
+653 
-667 LYEGSNKLQTT
+667 
-678 TNKNG
+678 
-683 KISFDSISYKEV
+683 
-695 GEHTYTVKEVK
+695 
-706 GDNNTITY
+706 DNNTITY
-714 DETEKQVTVKVTKD
+714 D
-728 GNELKSEVVYPESK
+728 L
-742 IFNNTFTPKETSAT
+742 
-756 IELDKALSGR
+756 
-766 DLVDGEFSFELY
+766 
-778 EGSNKL
+778 
-784 QTTTNK
+784 
-790 NGKISFDSISYKEV
+790 
-804 GEHTYTIKEVKG
+804 
-816 DNNTITYDESEKQ
+816 SEKQ
-829 VTVKVTKDGNELKSE
+829 VTVKVTKDGNELKTE

-920 KEVKGENSTVAY
+920 KEVKGDNSTVAY
-932 DSTAKEITVK
+932 DSTAKEVTVK
-942 VTRDGNNL
+942 VTRDGDKL

-985 LVNGEFKFV
+985 LVNGEFKF
-994 IKDDQGNQ
+994 ILKDDQGNQ

-1022 KEGTYNYTVKEV
+1022 KEGTYNYSVKEV

-1039 TINYDKSEKHITIN
+1039 TINYDKSEKHVTIN

-1062 AEVVYQDGKTFNNTF
+1062 AEVVYPDGKTFNNTF

-1136 TYTIKEVKGD
+1136 TYTVKEVEGN

-1152 DESEKQVTV
+1152 DKSEKQVTV

-1217 GSNKLQTTTNKNGKV
+1217 GSNKLQTVTNKNGKV

-1239 KEVGEH
+1239 KEVGEY

-1255 DSTIAYDESEKH
+1255 DSTIAYDESEKQ

-1311 GRDLKDG
+1311 GRDLKNG

-1351 KEGRYTYKVIE
+1351 KEGRYTYKVVE
-1362 NKNNVEGITYDEVA
+1362 NKNNVEGITYDETA

>member
-440 LVDGEFSFELYEGS
+440 LVDGEFSFELYKGS

-503 TVKVTKDG
+503 TVKVTKEG

-541 DKALSGRDLVDG
+541 DKVLS
-553 EFSFELYEGS
+553 
-563 NKLQTTTNKN
+563 
-573 GKISFDSISYK
+573 
-584 EVGEHTYTVKEVK
+584 
-597 GNDSTITYDSSE
+597 
-609 KQGTVKVTKDGD
+609 
-621 NLKAEVVYPESKTFS
+621 
-636 NTFTPKET
+636 
-644 NATIELDKQ
+644 
-653 LTGRDLVDGEFSFE
+653 GRDLVDGEFSFE

-714 DETEKQVTVKVTKD
+714 DE
-728 GNELKSEVVYPESK
+728 
-742 IFNNTFTPKETSAT
+742 
-756 IELDKALSGR
+756 
-766 DLVDGEFSFELY
+766 
-778 EGSNKL
+778 
-784 QTTTNK
+784 
-790 NGKISFDSISYKEV
+790 
-804 GEHTYTIKEVKG
+804 
-816 DNNTITYDESEKQ
+816 SEKQ

-844 VVYPESKTFNNT
+844 VVYPESKTFSNT

-865 IELDKNLDG
+865 IELDKALSG

-920 KEVKGENSTVAY
+920 KEVKGDNSTVAY
-932 DSTAKEITVK
+932 DSTAKEVTVK
-942 VTRDGNNL
+942 VTRDGDNL

-994 IKDDQGNQ
+994 LKDDQGNQ

-1022 KEGTYNYTVKEV
+1022 KEGTYNYSVKEV

-1039 TINYDKSEKHITIN
+1039 TINYDKSEKHVTIN

-1062 AEVVYQDGKTFNNTF
+1062 AEVVYPDGKTFNNTF

-1217 GSNKLQTTTNKNGKV
+1217 GSNKLQTTTNNNGKV

-1282 VVYPESKVFHNL
+1282 VVYPESKAFHNL

-1351 KEGRYTYKVIE
+1351 KEGRYTYKVVE

>member
-12 TLVIISMFSSARLN
+12 TLVIISMFSSAKLN

-41 QSITPTKSPVDQYTD
+41 QSITPTKNPVDQYTD

-63 SVPSTAKTGGQA
+63 SVPNTAKTGGQA

-84 FVSDTNFNV
+84 FVSDTSFNV
-93 MSSDNK
+93 MSSDQK

-158 PIGNVDFV
+158 PVGNVNFV

-180 WNTKKLADG
+180 WNTQKLADG

-203 KPLTNAIVLDKLNTD
+203 KPLTNAIVLDKLSTD

-225 SFVVKKGTWAVNS
+225 SFVVKKGTWAVSS
-238 NLKLELKNATVVSV
+238 NHKLGLNNATVVNV

-273 EGYSIYYKVK
+273 EGYSISYKVK
-283 IDKTPKNGQ
+283 IAKTPKNGQ

-440 LVDGEFSFELYEGS
+440 LVDGEFNFELYEGS

-573 GKISFDSISYK
+573 GK
-584 EVGEHTYTVKEVK
+584 
-597 GNDSTITYDSSE
+597 
-609 KQGTVKVTKDGD
+609 VT
-621 NLKAEVVYPESKTFS
+621 
-636 NTFTPKET
+636 
-644 NATIELDKQ
+644 
-653 LTGRDLVDGEFSFE
+653 
-667 LYEGSNKLQTT
+667 
-678 TNKNG
+678 
-683 KISFDSISYKEV
+683 
-695 GEHTYTVKEVK
+695 
-706 GDNNTITY
+706 
-714 DETEKQVTVKVTKD
+714 
-728 GNELKSEVVYPESK
+728 
-742 IFNNTFTPKETSAT
+742 
-756 IELDKALSGR
+756 
-766 DLVDGEFSFELY
+766 
-778 EGSNKL
+778 
-784 QTTTNK
+784 
-790 NGKISFDSISYKEV
+790 FDSISYKEV

-816 DNNTITYDESEKQ
+816 DN
-829 VTVKVTKDGNELKSE
+829 
-844 VVYPESKTFNNT
+844 
-856 FTPKETSAT
+856 
-865 IELDKNLDG
+865 
-874 RDLVDGE
+874 
-881 FSFELYEGSNK
+881 
-892 LQTTTNKNGKVTFD
+892 
-906 SISYKE
+906 
-912 VGEHTYTI
+912 
-920 KEVKGENSTVAY
+920 STVAY
-932 DSTAKEITVK
+932 DSTAKEVTVK
-942 VTRDGNNL
+942 VTRDGDNL

-994 IKDDQGNQ
+994 LKDDQGNQ

-1022 KEGTYNYTVKEV
+1022 KEGTYNYSVKEV

-1039 TINYDKSEKHITIN
+1039 TINYDKSEKHVTIN

-1062 AEVVYQDGKTFNNTF
+1062 AEVVYPDGKTFNNTF

-1123 AFDSISYKEVGEH
+1123 TFDSISYKEVGEH

-1152 DESEKQVTV
+1152 DESEKHVTV

-1195 ELEKQLAGRNLADG
+1195 ELEKQLTGRNLADG

-1217 GSNKLQTTTNKNGKV
+1217 GSNKLQATTNKNGKV

-1331 VKTVSNDAN
+1331 VNTVSNDAN

-1351 KEGRYTYKVIE
+1351 KEGRYTYKVVE

>member
-12 TLVIISMFSSARLN
+12 TLVIISMFSSAKLN

-41 QSITPTKSPVDQYTD
+41 QSITPTKNPVDQYTD

-121 TKKSDIKGSLFF
+121 TKKSDITGSLFF

-158 PIGNVDFV
+158 PVGNVNFV

-225 SFVVKKGTWAVNS
+225 SFVVKKGTWAVSS
-238 NLKLELKNATVVSV
+238 NHKLGLNNATRVNV
-252 PVNFDASQKSFQV
+252 PINFDASQKSFQV

-337 TNAALAGASFDVIR
+337 TNAALAGASFNVIR

-440 LVDGEFSFELYEGS
+440 LVDGEFNFELYEGS

-476 VGEHTYTVKEVKGD
+476 VGEHTYTVKEIKGD

-584 EVGEHTYTVKEVK
+584 EVGKHTYT
-597 GNDSTITYDSSE
+597 I
-609 KQGTVKVTKDGD
+609 
-621 NLKAEVVYPESKTFS
+621 
-636 NTFTPKET
+636 
-644 NATIELDKQ
+644 
-653 LTGRDLVDGEFSFE
+653 
-667 LYEGSNKLQTT
+667 
-678 TNKNG
+678 
-683 KISFDSISYKEV
+683 
-695 GEHTYTVKEVK
+695 KEVK

-728 GNELKSEVVYPESK
+728 GNELKSEV
-742 IFNNTFTPKETSAT
+742 I
-756 IELDKALSGR
+756 
-766 DLVDGEFSFELY
+766 
-778 EGSNKL
+778 
-784 QTTTNK
+784 
-790 NGKISFDSISYKEV
+790 
-804 GEHTYTIKEVKG
+804 
-816 DNNTITYDESEKQ
+816 
-829 VTVKVTKDGNELKSE
+829 
-844 VVYPESKTFNNT
+844 YPESKTFNNT

-865 IELDKNLDG
+865 IELDKALSG

-920 KEVKGENSTVAY
+920 KEVKGDNSTVAY
-932 DSTAKEITVK
+932 DSTAKEVTVK
-942 VTRDGNNL
+942 VTRDGDKL

-994 IKDDQGNQ
+994 LKDDQGNQ

-1022 KEGTYNYTVKEV
+1022 KEGTYNYSVKEV

-1039 TINYDKSEKHITIN
+1039 TINYDKSEKHVTIN

-1062 AEVVYQDGKTFNNTF
+1062 AEVVYPDGKTFNNTF

-1152 DESEKQVTV
+1152 DESEKHVTV

-1195 ELEKQLAGRNLADG
+1195 ELEKQLTGRNLADG

-1239 KEVGEH
+1239 KEAGEH

-1351 KEGRYTYKVIE
+1351 KEGRYTYKVVE

>member
-26 TTSALGAT
+26 TTSALSAT

-609 KQGTVKVTKDGD
+609 KQVTVKVTKDGD
-621 NLKAEVVYPESKTFS
+621 NLKA
-636 NTFTPKET
+636 
-644 NATIELDKQ
+644 
-653 LTGRDLVDGEFSFE
+653 
-667 LYEGSNKLQTT
+667 
-678 TNKNG
+678 
-683 KISFDSISYKEV
+683 
-695 GEHTYTVKEVK
+695 
-706 GDNNTITY
+706 
-714 DETEKQVTVKVTKD
+714 
-728 GNELKSEVVYPESK
+728 
-742 IFNNTFTPKETSAT
+742 
-756 IELDKALSGR
+756 
-766 DLVDGEFSFELY
+766 
-778 EGSNKL
+778 
-784 QTTTNK
+784 
-790 NGKISFDSISYKEV
+790 
-804 GEHTYTIKEVKG
+804 
-816 DNNTITYDESEKQ
+816 
-829 VTVKVTKDGNELKSE
+829 E

-932 DSTAKEITVK
+932 DSTAKEVTVK

-994 IKDDQGNQ
+994 LKDDQGNQ

-1182 NNKFTPNEAKATI
+1182 INKFTPNEAKATI

-1351 KEGRYTYKVIE
+1351 KEGRYTYKVVE
-1362 NKNNVEGITYDEVA
+1362 NKNNVEGITYDETA

>member
-41 QSITPTKSPVDQYTD
+41 QSITPTKNPVDQYTD

-75 IISLPKNLK
+75 VISLPKNLK

-93 MSSDNK
+93 MSSDGK
-99 IVAKAVL
+99 VVAKAVL

-121 TKKSDIKGSLFF
+121 TKKSDITGSLFF

-158 PIGNVDFV
+158 PVGNVNFV

-180 WNTKKLADG
+180 WGTKKLADG
-189 GITRDYEVRVNAEN
+189 GITREYEVRVNAEN

-283 IDKTPKNGQ
+283 IDKTPENGQ

-337 TNAALAGASFDVIR
+337 TNAALAGASFNVIR

-541 DKALSGRDLVDG
+541 DKALSGRDL
-553 EFSFELYEGS
+553 
-563 NKLQTTTNKN
+563 
-573 GKISFDSISYK
+573 
-584 EVGEHTYTVKEVK
+584 
-597 GNDSTITYDSSE
+597 
-609 KQGTVKVTKDGD
+609 
-621 NLKAEVVYPESKTFS
+621 A
-636 NTFTPKET
+636 
-644 NATIELDKQ
+644 
-653 LTGRDLVDGEFSFE
+653 
-667 LYEGSNKLQTT
+667 
-678 TNKNG
+678 
-683 KISFDSISYKEV
+683 
-695 GEHTYTVKEVK
+695 
-706 GDNNTITY
+706 
-714 DETEKQVTVKVTKD
+714 
-728 GNELKSEVVYPESK
+728 
-742 IFNNTFTPKETSAT
+742 
-756 IELDKALSGR
+756 
-766 DLVDGEFSFELY
+766 DGEFSFELY

-865 IELDKNLDG
+865 IELDKKLDG

-881 FSFELYEGSNK
+881 FSFELYEGANK

-932 DSTAKEITVK
+932 DSTAKEVTVK
-942 VTRDGNNL
+942 VTRDGDNL
-950 KTEVVYPESKTF
+950 KTEVVYPENKTF

-994 IKDDQGNQ
+994 LKDDQGNQ
-1002 VGSEATN
+1002 VGSEVTN

-1039 TINYDKSEKHITIN
+1039 TINYDKSEKHVTIN

-1062 AEVVYQDGKTFNNTF
+1062 AEVVYPDGKTFNNTF

-1107 EGSNKLQTVT
+1107 KGSNKLQTVT

-1170 KTEVVYPESKTF
+1170 KTEVIYPESKTF

-1239 KEVGEH
+1239 KEAGEH

-1300 SAEFSLKKNLS
+1300 SAEFSLKKNLG

-1351 KEGRYTYKVIE
+1351 KEGRYTYKVVE

>member
-12 TLVIISMFSSARLN
+12 TLVIISMFSSAKLN

-41 QSITPTKSPVDQYTD
+41 QSITPTKNPVDQYTD

-75 IISLPKNLK
+75 IISLPKNLR

-121 TKKSDIKGSLFF
+121 TKKSDITGSLFF

-158 PIGNVDFV
+158 PVGNVNFV

-180 WNTKKLADG
+180 WGTKKLADG
-189 GITRDYEVRVNAEN
+189 GITREYEVRVNAEN

-273 EGYSIYYKVK
+273 QGYSIYYKVK
-283 IDKTPKNGQ
+283 IDKTPENGQ

-337 TNAALAGASFDVIR
+337 TNAALAGASFNVIR

-402 DFNTSKVALKTI
+402 DFNTSKIALKTI

-440 LVDGEFSFELYEGS
+440 LVDGEFNFELYEGS

-584 EVGEHTYTVKEVK
+584 EVGK
-597 GNDSTITYDSSE
+597 
-609 KQGTVKVTKDGD
+609 
-621 NLKAEVVYPESKTFS
+621 
-636 NTFTPKET
+636 
-644 NATIELDKQ
+644 
-653 LTGRDLVDGEFSFE
+653 
-667 LYEGSNKLQTT
+667 
-678 TNKNG
+678 
-683 KISFDSISYKEV
+683 
-695 GEHTYTVKEVK
+695 
-706 GDNNTITY
+706 
-714 DETEKQVTVKVTKD
+714 
-728 GNELKSEVVYPESK
+728 
-742 IFNNTFTPKETSAT
+742 
-756 IELDKALSGR
+756 
-766 DLVDGEFSFELY
+766 
-778 EGSNKL
+778 
-784 QTTTNK
+784 
-790 NGKISFDSISYKEV
+790 
-804 GEHTYTIKEVKG
+804 HTYTIKEVKG

-906 SISYKE
+906 SISYNE
-912 VGEHTYTI
+912 VGEHTYTV
-920 KEVKGENSTVAY
+920 KEVKGDNSTVAY
-932 DSTAKEITVK
+932 DSAAKEVTVK
-942 VTRDGNNL
+942 VTRDGDNL

-994 IKDDQGNQ
+994 LKDDQGNQ

-1034 KGENN
+1034 KGKKN
-1039 TINYDKSEKHITIN
+1039 TIKYDESEKHVTIN
-1053 VTKDGNNLK
+1053 VTKDVNNLK
-1062 AEVVYQDGKTFNNTF
+1062 AEVVYPDGKTFNNTF
-1077 TPNATNASIE
+1077 TPNAANASIE

-1217 GSNKLQTTTNKNGKV
+1217 GTNKLQTVTNKNGKV
-1232 TFDSISY
+1232 AFNSISY

-1250 EVKGT
+1250 EVEGT
-1255 DSTIAYDESEKH
+1255 DSTIAYDKSEKQ

-1311 GRDLKDG
+1311 GRELKDG

-1351 KEGRYTYKVIE
+1351 KEGRYTYKVVE

>member
-12 TLVIISMFSSARLN
+12 TLVIISMFSSAKLN

-41 QSITPTKSPVDQYTD
+41 QSITPTKNPVDQYTD

-63 SVPSTAKTGGQA
+63 SVPNTAKTGGQA

-84 FVSDTNFNV
+84 FVSDTSFNV

-158 PIGNVDFV
+158 PVGNVNFV

-180 WNTKKLADG
+180 WNTQKLADG

-203 KPLTNAIVLDKLNTD
+203 KPLTNAIVLDKLSTD

-225 SFVVKKGTWAVNS
+225 SFVVKKGTWAVSS
-238 NLKLELKNATVVSV
+238 NHKLGLTNATVVNV

-273 EGYSIYYKVK
+273 EGYSISYKVK
-283 IDKTPKNGQ
+283 IAKTPKNGQ

-440 LVDGEFSFELYEGS
+440 FVDGEFSFELYEGS

-503 TVKVTKDG
+503 TVKVTKDR

-609 KQGTVKVTKDGD
+609 KQVTVKVTKDGD
-621 NLKAEVVYPESKTFS
+621 NLKTEVVYPESKTFS

-644 NATIELDKQ
+644 SATIELDKQ
-653 LTGRDLVDGEFSFE
+653 LT
-667 LYEGSNKLQTT
+667 
-678 TNKNG
+678 
-683 KISFDSISYKEV
+683 
-695 GEHTYTVKEVK
+695 
-706 GDNNTITY
+706 
-714 DETEKQVTVKVTKD
+714 
-728 GNELKSEVVYPESK
+728 
-742 IFNNTFTPKETSAT
+742 
-756 IELDKALSGR
+756 GR

-856 FTPKETSAT
+856 FTP
-865 IELDKNLDG
+865 
-874 RDLVDGE
+874 
-881 FSFELYEGSNK
+881 
-892 LQTTTNKNGKVTFD
+892 
-906 SISYKE
+906 
-912 VGEHTYTI
+912 
-920 KEVKGENSTVAY
+920 
-932 DSTAKEITVK
+932 
-942 VTRDGNNL
+942 
-950 KTEVVYPESKTF
+950 
-962 NNTFTPNA
+962 NA

-994 IKDDQGNQ
+994 LKDDQGNQ

-1039 TINYDKSEKHITIN
+1039 TINYDESEKHVTIN

-1062 AEVVYQDGKTFNNTF
+1062 AEVVYPDGKTFNNTF

-1136 TYTIKEVKGD
+1136 TYTIKEVKGE
-1146 NSTITY
+1146 NNTINY

-1170 KTEVVYPESKTF
+1170 KTEVIYPESKTF

-1351 KEGRYTYKVIE
+1351 KEGRYTYKVVE
-1362 NKNNVEGITYDEVA
+1362 NKRYYL
-1376 RTVTIDVKLDK
+1376 R
-1387 ERGVL
+1387 
-1392 TSVVELPE
+1392 
-1400 NKVFNNSYK
+1400 
-1409 PTTPPKGI
+1409 
-1417 LPRTGIGALSSSI
+1417 
-1430 AGLGILSLVGLAIRR
+1430 
-1445 KQKMN
+1445 

>member
-1 MKKYIKLFLAM
+1 MKKYIKIFLAM
-12 TLVIISMFSSARLN
+12 TLVIISMFSSANLN
-26 TTSALGAT
+26 KSSALDAT

-41 QSITPTKSPVDQYTD
+41 QSITPTKNPVDQYTD
-56 INVNMNF
+56 INVKMNF
-63 SVPSTAKTGGQA
+63 SVPNTVKAGGKA
-75 IISLPKNLK
+75 VISLPKNLK
-84 FVSDTNFNV
+84 FISDTNFNV
-93 MSSDNK
+93 MSSDGK
-99 IVAKAVL
+99 IVAKAVV

-121 TKKSDIKGSLFF
+121 TKKSDITGSLFF

-146 VPINISVNNKNI
+146 VPININVNNKNI
-158 PIGNVDFV
+158 PVGEVNFV
-166 VDPGKSD
+166 VDPGNSD

-180 WNTKKLADG
+180 WGTQKLADG
-189 GITRDYEVRVNAEN
+189 GITREYEVRVNAEN
-203 KPLTNAIVLDKLNTD
+203 KPLTNAIVLDKLSTD

-225 SFVVKKGTWAVNS
+225 SFVIKKGTWAVSS
-238 NLKLELKNATVVSV
+238 NHKLTLKNATRVNTS
-252 PVNFDASQKSFQV
+252 VNFDASQKGFQV

-283 IDKTPKNGQ
+283 IAKTPKNGE

-317 AGGEAEGYNYS
+317 AGGEAEGFNYS
-328 VKIKKVDSE
+328 VKIKKVDGE
-337 TNAALAGASFDVIR
+337 TNAALAGANFDVIR
-351 TSTNETV
+351 ASNNETV
-358 KSVTTDANGEALID
+358 KSVTTDTNGEALID

-397 VVKTT
+397 VVKPA
-402 DFNTSKVALKTI
+402 DFNSSKVALKTI

-429 IELDKQLSGRD
+429 IEFDKQLSGRD
-440 LVDGEFSFELYEGS
+440 LVDGEFSFDLYEGT
-454 NKIQTVSNKNGKIT
+454 NKLQTVSNKDGKVT
-468 FDAISYKE
+468 FEAISYKE

-490 NSTIAYDSSSKQV
+490 NSTIAYDSSAKQV

-521 DGNTFNNK
+521 DGNTFSNK

-541 DKALSGRDLVDG
+541 DKQLSGRNLADG

-573 GKISFDSISYK
+573 GKITFDSISYK

-597 GNDSTITYDSSE
+597 GDNSTITYDESE
-609 KQGTVKVTKDGD
+609 KQVTVKVTKDGD
-621 NLKAEVVYPESKTFS
+621 NLKAEVVYPESKTFNNS
-636 NTFTPKET
+636 FTPKET
-644 NATIELDKQ
+644 NATIEFDKN
-653 LTGRDLVDGEFSFE
+653 LSGRDLVDGEFSFE
-667 LYEGSNKLQTT
+667 LYEGTNKLQTV

-683 KISFDSISYKEV
+683 KVTFDSISYKEV

-714 DETEKQVTVKVTKD
+714 DE
-728 GNELKSEVVYPESK
+728 
-742 IFNNTFTPKETSAT
+742 
-756 IELDKALSGR
+756 
-766 DLVDGEFSFELY
+766 
-778 EGSNKL
+778 
-784 QTTTNK
+784 
-790 NGKISFDSISYKEV
+790 
-804 GEHTYTIKEVKG
+804 
-816 DNNTITYDESEKQ
+816 SEKQ
-829 VTVKVTKDGNELKSE
+829 VTVKVTKDGDNLKTE

-865 IELDKNLDG
+865 IELDKNLSG

-881 FSFELYEGSNK
+881 FNFELYEGSNK

-920 KEVKGENSTVAY
+920 KEVKGDNSTIAY
-932 DSTAKEITVK
+932 DPTAKDVTVK
-942 VTRDGNNL
+942 VTRDGDNL

-970 ANATIELDKALSGRD
+970 ANATIEFDKNLSGRD
-985 LVNGEFKFV
+985 LVNGEFKF
-994 IKDDQGNQ
+994 ILKDDKGNP

-1009 QNGKITFPSIKFE
+1009 QNGKVTFPSIKFE

-1034 KGENN
+1034 KGDNN
-1039 TINYDKSEKHITIN
+1039 TINYDDSEKHVTIN

-1062 AEVVYQDGKTFNNTF
+1062 AEVVYPDGKTFNNTF
-1077 TPNATNASIE
+1077 TPKETSATIE
-1087 LDKKLD
+1087 LDKNLS
-1093 GRDLVDGEFSFDLY
+1093 GRDLVDGEFSFELYEGTNKLQTVTNKNGKVAFDSISYKEAGEYTYTVKEVIGKNSTITYDESEKQVTVKVTRDGDKLKTEVVYPESKTFNNKFTPNEAKATIELEKQLTGRNLADGEFSFDLY

-1136 TYTIKEVKGD
+1136 TYT
-1146 NSTITY
+1146 
-1152 DESEKQVTV
+1152 
-1161 KVTRDGDNL
+1161 
-1170 KTEVVYPESKTF
+1170 
-1182 NNKFTPNEAKATI
+1182 
-1195 ELEKQLAGRNLADG
+1195 
-1209 EFSFDLYE
+1209 
-1217 GSNKLQTTTNKNGKV
+1217 
-1232 TFDSISY
+1232 
-1239 KEVGEH
+1239 
-1245 TYTVK
+1245 VK

-1255 DSTIAYDESEKH
+1255 DSTIAYDESEKQ
-1267 VTVKVTRDGD
+1267 VTVKVTRNGD

-1311 GRDLKDG
+1311 GRELKAG

-1340 GNILFN
+1340 GNISFN

-1351 KEGRYTYKVIE
+1351 KEGRYTYKVVE
-1362 NKNNVEGITYDEVA
+1362 NKNNVEGITYDETA

-1387 ERGVL
+1387 DRNIL

-1400 NKVFNNSYK
+1400 NKEFNNSYK

>member
-180 WNTKKLADG
+180 WGTQKLADG
-189 GITRDYEVRVNAEN
+189 GITREYEVRVNAEN
-203 KPLTNAIVLDKLNTD
+203 KPLTNAIVLDKLSTD

-225 SFVVKKGTWAVNS
+225 SFVIKKGTWAVSS
-238 NLKLELKNATVVSV
+238 NHKLGLNNATVVSV
-252 PVNFDASQKSFQV
+252 PVNFGADQKSFQV

-283 IDKTPKNGQ
+283 IAKTPKNGQ

-384 KAPEGYQLNKEAI
+384 KAPEGYQLNKEVIA
-397 VVKTT
+397 VKTT

-503 TVKVTKDG
+503 TVKVTKEG

-597 GNDSTITYDSSE
+597 G
-609 KQGTVKVTKDGD
+609 
-621 NLKAEVVYPESKTFS
+621 
-636 NTFTPKET
+636 
-644 NATIELDKQ
+644 
-653 LTGRDLVDGEFSFE
+653 
-667 LYEGSNKLQTT
+667 
-678 TNKNG
+678 
-683 KISFDSISYKEV
+683 
-695 GEHTYTVKEVK
+695 
-706 GDNNTITY
+706 DNNTITY
-714 DETEKQVTVKVTKD
+714 D
-728 GNELKSEVVYPESK
+728 L
-742 IFNNTFTPKETSAT
+742 
-756 IELDKALSGR
+756 
-766 DLVDGEFSFELY
+766 
-778 EGSNKL
+778 
-784 QTTTNK
+784 
-790 NGKISFDSISYKEV
+790 
-804 GEHTYTIKEVKG
+804 
-816 DNNTITYDESEKQ
+816 SEKQ
-829 VTVKVTKDGNELKSE
+829 VTVKVTKDGNELKTE

-865 IELDKNLDG
+865 IELDKALSG

-920 KEVKGENSTVAY
+920 KEVKGDNSTVAY
-932 DSTAKEITVK
+932 DSTAKEVTVK
-942 VTRDGNNL
+942 VTRDGDKL

-985 LVNGEFKFV
+985 LVNGEFKF
-994 IKDDQGNQ
+994 ILKDDQGNQ

-1022 KEGTYNYTVKEV
+1022 KEGTYNYSVKEV

-1039 TINYDKSEKHITIN
+1039 TINYDKSEKHVTIN

-1062 AEVVYQDGKTFNNTF
+1062 AEVVYPDGKTFNNTF

-1152 DESEKQVTV
+1152 DESEKHVTV

-1239 KEVGEH
+1239 KEAGEH

-1351 KEGRYTYKVIE
+1351 KEGRYTYKVVE

>member
-41 QSITPTKSPVDQYTD
+41 QSITPTKNPVDQYTD

-75 IISLPKNLK
+75 IISLPKNLR

-121 TKKSDIKGSLFF
+121 TKKSDITGSLFF

-158 PIGNVDFV
+158 PVGNVNFV

-180 WNTKKLADG
+180 WNTQKLADG

-203 KPLTNAIVLDKLNTD
+203 KPLTNAIVLDKLSTD

-238 NLKLELKNATVVSV
+238 NLKLELKNATRVNV

-283 IDKTPKNGQ
+283 IAKTPENGQ

-337 TNAALAGASFDVIR
+337 TNAALAGASFNVIR

-402 DFNTSKVALKTI
+402 DFNTSKIALKTI

-454 NKIQTVSNKNGKIT
+454 NKLQTTTNKNGKIT
-468 FDAISYKE
+468 FDSISYKE
-476 VGEHTYTVKEVKGD
+476 VGVHTYTVREVKGD
-490 NSTIAYDSSSKQV
+490 NNTIAYDLSEKQV

-511 DKLKSEVVYP
+511 NELKSEVVYP
-521 DGNTFNNK
+521 ESKTFNNT

-573 GKISFDSISYK
+573 GKVTFDSISYK
-584 EVGEHTYTVKEVK
+584 EVGV
-597 GNDSTITYDSSE
+597 
-609 KQGTVKVTKDGD
+609 
-621 NLKAEVVYPESKTFS
+621 
-636 NTFTPKET
+636 
-644 NATIELDKQ
+644 
-653 LTGRDLVDGEFSFE
+653 
-667 LYEGSNKLQTT
+667 
-678 TNKNG
+678 
-683 KISFDSISYKEV
+683 
-695 GEHTYTVKEVK
+695 HTYTVKEVK
-706 GDNNTITY
+706 GDN
-714 DETEKQVTVKVTKD
+714 
-728 GNELKSEVVYPESK
+728 
-742 IFNNTFTPKETSAT
+742 
-756 IELDKALSGR
+756 
-766 DLVDGEFSFELY
+766 
-778 EGSNKL
+778 
-784 QTTTNK
+784 
-790 NGKISFDSISYKEV
+790 
-804 GEHTYTIKEVKG
+804 
-816 DNNTITYDESEKQ
+816 
-829 VTVKVTKDGNELKSE
+829 
-844 VVYPESKTFNNT
+844 
-856 FTPKETSAT
+856 
-865 IELDKNLDG
+865 
-874 RDLVDGE
+874 
-881 FSFELYEGSNK
+881 
-892 LQTTTNKNGKVTFD
+892 
-906 SISYKE
+906 
-912 VGEHTYTI
+912 
-920 KEVKGENSTVAY
+920 STVAY
-932 DSTAKEITVK
+932 DSTAKEVTVK
-942 VTRDGNNL
+942 VTRDGDNL
-950 KTEVVYPESKTF
+950 KTEVVYPENKTF

-994 IKDDQGNQ
+994 LKDDQGNQ

-1039 TINYDKSEKHITIN
+1039 TIKYDESEKHVTIN
-1053 VTKDGNNLK
+1053 VTKDRNNLK
-1062 AEVVYQDGKTFNNTF
+1062 AEVVYPDGKTFNNTF
-1077 TPNATNASIE
+1077 TPKETSASIE

-1136 TYTIKEVKGD
+1136 TYTIKEVEGD

-1152 DESEKQVTV
+1152 DKSEKQVTV
-1161 KVTRDGDNL
+1161 KVTRDDDNL

-1195 ELEKQLAGRNLADG
+1195 ELEKQLTGRNLADG

-1217 GSNKLQTTTNKNGKV
+1217 GSNKLQTATNKNGKV

-1255 DSTIAYDESEKH
+1255 DSTIA
-1267 VTVKVTRDGD
+1267 
-1277 NLKTE
+1277 
-1282 VVYPESKVFHNL
+1282 
-1294 FTPNAT
+1294 
-1300 SAEFSLKKNLS
+1300 
-1311 GRDLKDG
+1311 
-1318 EFTFTLFD
+1318 
-1326 SEGKA
+1326 
-1331 VKTVSNDAN
+1331 
-1340 GNILFN
+1340 
-1346 GLIFS
+1346 
-1351 KEGRYTYKVIE
+1351 
-1362 NKNNVEGITYDEVA
+1362 
-1376 RTVTIDVKLDK
+1376 
-1387 ERGVL
+1387 
-1392 TSVVELPE
+1392 
-1400 NKVFNNSYK
+1400 
-1409 PTTPPKGI
+1409 
-1417 LPRTGIGALSSSI
+1417 
-1430 AGLGILSLVGLAIRR
+1430 
-1445 KQKMN
+1445 

>member
-1 MKKYIKLFLAM
+1 MKKYIKIFLAM
-12 TLVIISMFSSARLN
+12 TLVIISMFSSAKLN
-26 TTSALGAT
+26 STSALGAT

-41 QSITPTKSPVDQYTD
+41 QSITPTKNPVDQYTD

-63 SVPSTAKTGGQA
+63 SVPNTAKTGGQA

-84 FVSDTNFNV
+84 FVSDTSFNV

-158 PIGNVDFV
+158 PVGEVNFV

-180 WNTKKLADG
+180 WNTQKLADG

-203 KPLTNAIVLDKLNTD
+203 KPLTNAIVLDKLSTD

-225 SFVVKKGTWAVNS
+225 SFVVKKGTWAVSS
-238 NLKLELKNATVVSV
+238 NHKLGLTNATVVSV

-273 EGYSIYYKVK
+273 DGYSIYYKVK

-305 TETKNNPFVYQN
+305 TETKSNPFVYQN
-317 AGGEAEGYNYS
+317 AGGEAEGFNYS

-337 TNAALAGASFDVIR
+337 TNTALAGASFDVIR

-397 VVKTT
+397 AVKPT

-429 IELDKQLSGRD
+429 IEFDKQLSGRD

-490 NSTIAYDSSSKQV
+490 NSTIAYDSSTKQV
-503 TVKVTKDG
+503 AVKVTKDG

-541 DKALSGRDLVDG
+541 NKALS
-553 EFSFELYEGS
+553 
-563 NKLQTTTNKN
+563 
-573 GKISFDSISYK
+573 
-584 EVGEHTYTVKEVK
+584 
-597 GNDSTITYDSSE
+597 
-609 KQGTVKVTKDGD
+609 
-621 NLKAEVVYPESKTFS
+621 
-636 NTFTPKET
+636 
-644 NATIELDKQ
+644 
-653 LTGRDLVDGEFSFE
+653 GRDLVDGEFSFE

-706 GDNNTITY
+706 GDNNTIAY
-714 DETEKQVTVKVTKD
+714 DESEKQVTVKVTKD
-728 GNELKSEVVYPESK
+728 GDNLKTEVVYPESK
-742 IFNNTFTPKETSAT
+742 TFNNTFTPKETSAT

-790 NGKISFDSISYKEV
+790 NGKV
-804 GEHTYTIKEVKG
+804 
-816 DNNTITYDESEKQ
+816 
-829 VTVKVTKDGNELKSE
+829 
-844 VVYPESKTFNNT
+844 
-856 FTPKETSAT
+856 A
-865 IELDKNLDG
+865 
-874 RDLVDGE
+874 
-881 FSFELYEGSNK
+881 
-892 LQTTTNKNGKVTFD
+892 FD

-920 KEVKGENSTVAY
+920 KEVKGEDSTIAY
-932 DSTAKEITVK
+932 DSTAKEVTVK
-942 VTRDGNNL
+942 VTRDGDNL

-985 LVNGEFKFV
+985 LVNGEFKF
-994 IKDDQGNQ
+994 ILKDDKGNQ

-1009 QNGKITFPSIKFE
+1009 QNGKVTFPSIKFE

-1034 KGENN
+1034 KGENS
-1039 TINYDKSEKHITIN
+1039 TINYDKSEKHVTIN

-1062 AEVVYQDGKTFNNTF
+1062 AEVVYPDGKTFNNTF
-1077 TPNATNASIE
+1077 TPNATNTSIE

-1107 EGSNKLQTVT
+1107 EGSNKLQTVS

-1123 AFDSISYKEVGEH
+1123 AFDSISYKEVGAH

-1152 DESEKQVTV
+1152 DESEKHVTV

-1195 ELEKQLAGRNLADG
+1195 ELEKQLTGRNLADG
-1209 EFSFDLYE
+1209 EFNFDLYE

-1232 TFDSISY
+1232 TFESISY

-1255 DSTIAYDESEKH
+1255 DSTIAYDESEKQ

-1351 KEGRYTYKVIE
+1351 KEGRYTYKVVE
-1362 NKNNVEGITYDEVA
+1362 NKNNVEGITYDETA

>member
-225 SFVVKKGTWAVNS
+225 SFVVKKGTWAVSS

-402 DFNTSKVALKTI
+402 DFNTSKIALKTI

-440 LVDGEFSFELYEGS
+440 LVDGEFNFELYEGS

-597 GNDSTITYDSSE
+597 G
-609 KQGTVKVTKDGD
+609 
-621 NLKAEVVYPESKTFS
+621 
-636 NTFTPKET
+636 
-644 NATIELDKQ
+644 
-653 LTGRDLVDGEFSFE
+653 
-667 LYEGSNKLQTT
+667 
-678 TNKNG
+678 
-683 KISFDSISYKEV
+683 
-695 GEHTYTVKEVK
+695 
-706 GDNNTITY
+706 
-714 DETEKQVTVKVTKD
+714 
-728 GNELKSEVVYPESK
+728 
-742 IFNNTFTPKETSAT
+742 
-756 IELDKALSGR
+756 
-766 DLVDGEFSFELY
+766 
-778 EGSNKL
+778 
-784 QTTTNK
+784 
-790 NGKISFDSISYKEV
+790 
-804 GEHTYTIKEVKG
+804 

-844 VVYPESKTFNNT
+844 VIYPESKTFNNT

-865 IELDKNLDG
+865 IELDKALSG

-920 KEVKGENSTVAY
+920 KEVKGDNSTVAY
-932 DSTAKEITVK
+932 DSTAKEVTVK
-942 VTRDGNNL
+942 VTRDGDKL

-994 IKDDQGNQ
+994 LKDDQGNQ

-1022 KEGTYNYTVKEV
+1022 KEGTYNYSVKEV

-1039 TINYDKSEKHITIN
+1039 TINYDKSEKHVTIN

-1062 AEVVYQDGKTFNNTF
+1062 AEVVYPDGKTFNNTF

-1195 ELEKQLAGRNLADG
+1195 ELEKQLTGRNLADG

-1217 GSNKLQTTTNKNGKV
+1217 GSNKLQTATNKNGKV

-1351 KEGRYTYKVIE
+1351 KEGRYTYKVVE

>member
-41 QSITPTKSPVDQYTD
+41 QSITPTKNPVDQYTD
-56 INVNMNF
+56 ININMNF

-75 IISLPKNLK
+75 VISLPKNLK
-84 FVSDTNFNV
+84 FVSDTTFNV

-99 IVAKAVL
+99 TVAKAVL

-121 TKKSDIKGSLFF
+121 TKKSDITGSLFF

-158 PIGNVDFV
+158 PVGNVNFV

-180 WNTKKLADG
+180 WGTKKLADG
-189 GITRDYEVRVNAEN
+189 GITREYEVRVNAEN

-273 EGYSIYYKVK
+273 QGYSIYYKVK
-283 IDKTPKNGQ
+283 IDKTPENGQ

-337 TNAALAGASFDVIR
+337 TNAALAGASFNVIR

-402 DFNTSKVALKTI
+402 DFNTSKIALKTI

-440 LVDGEFSFELYEGS
+440 LVDGEFNFELYEGS

-597 GNDSTITYDSSE
+597 G
-609 KQGTVKVTKDGD
+609 
-621 NLKAEVVYPESKTFS
+621 
-636 NTFTPKET
+636 
-644 NATIELDKQ
+644 
-653 LTGRDLVDGEFSFE
+653 
-667 LYEGSNKLQTT
+667 
-678 TNKNG
+678 
-683 KISFDSISYKEV
+683 
-695 GEHTYTVKEVK
+695 
-706 GDNNTITY
+706 
-714 DETEKQVTVKVTKD
+714 
-728 GNELKSEVVYPESK
+728 
-742 IFNNTFTPKETSAT
+742 
-756 IELDKALSGR
+756 
-766 DLVDGEFSFELY
+766 
-778 EGSNKL
+778 
-784 QTTTNK
+784 
-790 NGKISFDSISYKEV
+790 
-804 GEHTYTIKEVKG
+804 

-865 IELDKNLDG
+865 IELDKALSG

-906 SISYKE
+906 SISYNE

-920 KEVKGENSTVAY
+920 KEVKGDNSTVAY
-932 DSTAKEITVK
+932 DSTAKEVTVK
-942 VTRDGNNL
+942 VTRDGDNL

-994 IKDDQGNQ
+994 LKDDQGNQ
-1002 VGSEATN
+1002 VGSEVTN

-1022 KEGTYNYTVKEV
+1022 KEGTYNYSVKEV
-1034 KGENN
+1034 KGDNN
-1039 TINYDKSEKHITIN
+1039 TINYDKSEKHVTIN

-1062 AEVVYQDGKTFNNTF
+1062 SEVVYPDGKTFNNTF

-1123 AFDSISYKEVGEH
+1123 VFDSISYKEVGEH
-1136 TYTIKEVKGD
+1136 TYTIKEVEGN

-1152 DESEKQVTV
+1152 DKSEKQVTV

-1217 GSNKLQTTTNKNGKV
+1217 GTNKLQTVTNKNGKV
-1232 TFDSISY
+1232 AFNSISY

-1250 EVKGT
+1250 EVEGT
-1255 DSTIAYDESEKH
+1255 DSTIAYDKSEKQ

-1311 GRDLKDG
+1311 GRELKDG

-1351 KEGRYTYKVIE
+1351 KEGRYTYKVVE

-1400 NKVFNNSYK
+1400 NKAFNNSYK

>member
-1 MKKYIKLFLAM
+1 MKKYIKIFLAM
-12 TLVIISMFSSARLN
+12 TLVIISMFSSAKLN
-26 TTSALGAT
+26 STSALGAT

-41 QSITPTKSPVDQYTD
+41 QSITPTKNPVDQYTD

-63 SVPSTAKTGGQA
+63 SVPNTAKTGGQA

-93 MSSDNK
+93 MSSDQK
-99 IVAKAVL
+99 VVAKAVL
-106 NAASKTITLTYTDYV
+106 NAATKTITLTYTDYV

-158 PIGNVDFV
+158 PVGEVNFV

-180 WNTKKLADG
+180 WNTQKLADG

-203 KPLTNAIVLDKLNTD
+203 KPLTNAIVLDKLSTD

-225 SFVVKKGTWAVNS
+225 SFVVKKGTWAVSS
-238 NLKLELKNATVVSV
+238 NHKLGLTNATVVSV

-305 TETKNNPFVYQN
+305 TETKSNPFIYQN
-317 AGGEAEGYNYS
+317 AGGEAEGFNYS

-337 TNAALAGASFDVIR
+337 TNTALAGASFDVIR

-397 VVKTT
+397 AVKPT

-490 NSTIAYDSSSKQV
+490 NSTIAYDSSTKQV

-597 GNDSTITYDSSE
+597 G
-609 KQGTVKVTKDGD
+609 
-621 NLKAEVVYPESKTFS
+621 
-636 NTFTPKET
+636 
-644 NATIELDKQ
+644 
-653 LTGRDLVDGEFSFE
+653 
-667 LYEGSNKLQTT
+667 
-678 TNKNG
+678 
-683 KISFDSISYKEV
+683 
-695 GEHTYTVKEVK
+695 
-706 GDNNTITY
+706 DNNTIAY
-714 DETEKQVTVKVTKD
+714 DESEKQVTVKVTKD

-742 IFNNTFTPKETSAT
+742 TFNNTFTPKETSAT

-790 NGKISFDSISYKEV
+790 NGKV
-804 GEHTYTIKEVKG
+804 
-816 DNNTITYDESEKQ
+816 
-829 VTVKVTKDGNELKSE
+829 
-844 VVYPESKTFNNT
+844 
-856 FTPKETSAT
+856 A
-865 IELDKNLDG
+865 
-874 RDLVDGE
+874 
-881 FSFELYEGSNK
+881 
-892 LQTTTNKNGKVTFD
+892 FD

-920 KEVKGENSTVAY
+920 KEVKGEDSTIAY
-932 DSTAKEITVK
+932 DSTAKEVTVK
-942 VTRDGNNL
+942 VTRDGDNL

-985 LVNGEFKFV
+985 LVNGEFKF
-994 IKDDQGNQ
+994 ILKDDKGNQ

-1009 QNGKITFPSIKFE
+1009 QNGKVTFPSIKFE

-1034 KGENN
+1034 KGDNS
-1039 TINYDKSEKHITIN
+1039 TINYDSSEKHVTIN

-1062 AEVVYQDGKTFNNTF
+1062 AEVIYPDGKTFNNTF

-1107 EGSNKLQTVT
+1107 EGSNKLQTTT

-1152 DESEKQVTV
+1152 DESEKHVTV

-1195 ELEKQLAGRNLADG
+1195 ELEKQLTGRNLADG
-1209 EFSFDLYE
+1209 EFNFDLYE

-1232 TFDSISY
+1232 TFESISY

-1351 KEGRYTYKVIE
+1351 KEGRYTYKVVE
-1362 NKNNVEGITYDEVA
+1362 NKNNVEGITYDETA

>member
-12 TLVIISMFSSARLN
+12 TLVIISMFSSAKLN
-26 TTSALGAT
+26 SASAVGAT

-63 SVPSTAKTGGQA
+63 TVPNTAKTGGQA

-84 FVSDTNFNV
+84 FVSDTSFNV
-93 MSSDNK
+93 MSSDQK
-99 IVAKAVL
+99 VVAKAVL

-158 PIGNVDFV
+158 PIGNVNFV

-180 WNTKKLADG
+180 WGTKKLADG
-189 GITRDYEVRVNAEN
+189 GITREYEVRVNAEN
-203 KPLTNAIVLDKLNTD
+203 KPLTNAVVLDTLNTE

-238 NLKLELKNATVVSV
+238 NLKLELKNAAVVSV
-252 PVNFDASQKSFQV
+252 PVNFGAGEKSFQV

-283 IDKTPKNGQ
+283 VAKTPKNGE

-305 TETKNNPFVYQN
+305 TETKSNPFVYQN
-317 AGGEAEGYNYS
+317 AGGEAEGSNYS
-328 VKIKKVDSE
+328 IKVKKVDGE
-337 TNAALAGASFDVIR
+337 TNAALAGAKFDVIR

-358 KSVTTDANGEALID
+358 KSVITDANGDALID

-384 KAPEGYQLNKEAI
+384 QAPEGYQLNKEAI
-397 VVKTT
+397 VVKPE
-402 DFNTSKVALKTI
+402 DFNSSKVALKTI
-414 SNKKIPKEPTPTNAT
+414 SNKKVPKEPTPTKAT
-429 IELDKQLSGRD
+429 IEFDKQLDGRD
-440 LVDGEFSFELYEGS
+440 LVDGEFSFELYEGT
-454 NKIQTVSNKNGKIT
+454 NKLQTVSNKNGKVT

-490 NSTIAYDSSSKQV
+490 DSTIAYDSSSKQV

-521 DGNTFNNK
+521 DGNSFNNK

-573 GKISFDSISYK
+573 GKITFDSISYK

-609 KQGTVKVTKDGD
+609 KQVTVKVTKDGND
-621 NLKAEVVYPESKTFS
+621 LKAEVVYPESKTFNNS
-636 NTFTPKET
+636 FAPKET
-644 NATIELDKQ
+644 NATIELDK
-653 LTGRDLVDGEFSFE
+653 
-667 LYEGSNKLQTT
+667 N
-678 TNKNG
+678 
-683 KISFDSISYKEV
+683 
-695 GEHTYTVKEVK
+695 
-706 GDNNTITY
+706 
-714 DETEKQVTVKVTKD
+714 
-728 GNELKSEVVYPESK
+728 
-742 IFNNTFTPKETSAT
+742 
-756 IELDKALSGR
+756 LSGR

-778 EGSNKL
+778 EGANKL

-790 NGKISFDSISYKEV
+790 NGKITFNSISYKEV
-804 GEHTYTIKEVKG
+804 GEYTYTVKEVKG
-816 DNNTITYDESEKQ
+816 NDSSISYDESEKQ
-829 VTVKVTKDGNELKSE
+829 ITVKVTKDGNNLKAEVVYPESKAFNNSFTPNAANATIELDKQLDGRDLVDGEFSFELYEGANKLQTVTNKNGKITFDSISYKEEGEHTYTVKEVSGDNSTIAYDTSAKEVTVKVTRDGNNLKAE
-844 VVYPESKTFNNT
+844 VVYPESKTFNNS
-856 FTPKETSAT
+856 FTPNAANAT
-865 IELDKNLDG
+865 IELDKQLDGRDLVNGEFKFILKDDKGTQVGSEVSNQNGKVTFPSIKFEKEGTYKYTVKEVKGDNSTITYDESEKEVTINVTKDGNNLNAEVVYPESKSFNNKFTPNETKATIELDKKLDG

-892 LQTTTNKNGKVTFD
+892 LQTV
-906 SISYKE
+906 S
-912 VGEHTYTI
+912 
-920 KEVKGENSTVAY
+920 
-932 DSTAKEITVK
+932 
-942 VTRDGNNL
+942 
-950 KTEVVYPESKTF
+950 
-962 NNTFTPNA
+962 
-970 ANATIELDKALSGRD
+970 
-985 LVNGEFKFV
+985 
-994 IKDDQGNQ
+994 
-1002 VGSEATN
+1002 
-1009 QNGKITFPSIKFE
+1009 
-1022 KEGTYNYTVKEV
+1022 
-1034 KGENN
+1034 
-1039 TINYDKSEKHITIN
+1039 
-1053 VTKDGNNLK
+1053 
-1062 AEVVYQDGKTFNNTF
+1062 
-1077 TPNATNASIE
+1077 
-1087 LDKKLD
+1087 
-1093 GRDLVDGEFSFDLY
+1093 
-1107 EGSNKLQTVT
+1107 

-1123 AFDSISYKEVGEH
+1123 AFDSISYKEEGEH
-1136 TYTIKEVKGD
+1136 TYTVKEVKGD
-1146 NSTITY
+1146 NATITY

-1182 NNKFTPNEAKATI
+1182 NNKFIPNEAKATI
-1195 ELEKQLAGRNLADG
+1195 ELEKQLTGRNLADG

-1239 KEVGEH
+1239 KEEGEH

-1250 EVKGT
+1250 EVKGD
-1255 DSTIAYDESEKH
+1255 DSTIAYDESEKQ

-1282 VVYPESKVFHNL
+1282 VVYPESKTFQNL

-1300 SAEFSLKKNLS
+1300 SAEFSLKKNLT
-1311 GRDLKDG
+1311 GRELKDG
-1318 EFTFTLFD
+1318 EFTFTLIN
-1326 SEGKA
+1326 SEGKS

-1340 GNILFN
+1340 GNISFK

-1351 KEGRYTYKVIE
+1351 KEGRYTYKVVE

-1376 RTVTIDVKLDK
+1376 RTVTINVKLDK
-1387 ERGVL
+1387 ERGIL

-1400 NKVFNNSYK
+1400 NKEFNNSYK

-1417 LPRTGIGALSSSI
+1417 LPRTGIGAISSTI

-1445 KQKMN
+1445 KQKN

>member
-1 MKKYIKLFLAM
+1 M
-12 TLVIISMFSSARLN
+12 
-26 TTSALGAT
+26 
-34 GAINITG
+34 
-41 QSITPTKSPVDQYTD
+41 
-56 INVNMNF
+56 
-63 SVPSTAKTGGQA
+63 
-75 IISLPKNLK
+75 
-84 FVSDTNFNV
+84 
-93 MSSDNK
+93 
-99 IVAKAVL
+99 
-106 NAASKTITLTYTDYV
+106 
-121 TKKSDIKGSLFF
+121 
-133 NVRVSPDTASPSK
+133 
-146 VPINISVNNKNI
+146 
-158 PIGNVDFV
+158 
-166 VDPGKSD
+166 
-173 KVLDKVS
+173 
-180 WNTKKLADG
+180 
-189 GITRDYEVRVNAEN
+189 
-203 KPLTNAIVLDKLNTD
+203 
-218 GMSYVKD
+218 KD

-273 EGYSIYYKVK
+273 QGYSIYYKVK
-283 IDKTPKNGQ
+283 IDKTPENGQ

-337 TNAALAGASFDVIR
+337 TNAALAGASFNVIR

-402 DFNTSKVALKTI
+402 DFNTSKIALKTI

-440 LVDGEFSFELYEGS
+440 LVDGEFNFELYEGS

-541 DKALSGRDLVDG
+541 DKALSGRDLADG

-584 EVGEHTYTVKEVK
+584 EVGEHTYTV
-597 GNDSTITYDSSE
+597 
-609 KQGTVKVTKDGD
+609 
-621 NLKAEVVYPESKTFS
+621 
-636 NTFTPKET
+636 
-644 NATIELDKQ
+644 
-653 LTGRDLVDGEFSFE
+653 
-667 LYEGSNKLQTT
+667 
-678 TNKNG
+678 
-683 KISFDSISYKEV
+683 
-695 GEHTYTVKEVK
+695 
-706 GDNNTITY
+706 
-714 DETEKQVTVKVTKD
+714 
-728 GNELKSEVVYPESK
+728 
-742 IFNNTFTPKETSAT
+742 
-756 IELDKALSGR
+756 
-766 DLVDGEFSFELY
+766 
-778 EGSNKL
+778 
-784 QTTTNK
+784 
-790 NGKISFDSISYKEV
+790 
-804 GEHTYTIKEVKG
+804 KEVKG

-865 IELDKNLDG
+865 IELDKSLSG

-906 SISYKE
+906 SISYNE
-912 VGEHTYTI
+912 VGEHTYTV
-920 KEVKGENSTVAY
+920 KEVKGDNSTVAY
-932 DSTAKEITVK
+932 DSTAKEVTVK
-942 VTRDGNNL
+942 VTRDGDNL

-970 ANATIELDKALSGRD
+970 ANATIELDKSLSGRD

-994 IKDDQGNQ
+994 LKDDQGNQ

-1039 TINYDKSEKHITIN
+1039 TINYDKSEKHVTIN

-1062 AEVVYQDGKTFNNTF
+1062 SEVVYPDGKTFNNTF

-1239 KEVGEH
+1239 KEAGEH

-1351 KEGRYTYKVIE
+1351 KEGRYTYKVVE

>member
-12 TLVIISMFSSARLN
+12 TLVIISMFSSAKLN

-158 PIGNVDFV
+158 PVGNVNFV

-402 DFNTSKVALKTI
+402 DFNTSKIALKTI

-440 LVDGEFSFELYEGS
+440 LVDGEFNFELYEGS

-597 GNDSTITYDSSE
+597 G
-609 KQGTVKVTKDGD
+609 
-621 NLKAEVVYPESKTFS
+621 
-636 NTFTPKET
+636 
-644 NATIELDKQ
+644 
-653 LTGRDLVDGEFSFE
+653 
-667 LYEGSNKLQTT
+667 
-678 TNKNG
+678 
-683 KISFDSISYKEV
+683 
-695 GEHTYTVKEVK
+695 
-706 GDNNTITY
+706 
-714 DETEKQVTVKVTKD
+714 
-728 GNELKSEVVYPESK
+728 
-742 IFNNTFTPKETSAT
+742 
-756 IELDKALSGR
+756 
-766 DLVDGEFSFELY
+766 
-778 EGSNKL
+778 
-784 QTTTNK
+784 
-790 NGKISFDSISYKEV
+790 
-804 GEHTYTIKEVKG
+804 

-844 VVYPESKTFNNT
+844 VIYPESKTFNNT

-865 IELDKNLDG
+865 IELDKALSG

-920 KEVKGENSTVAY
+920 KEVKGDNSTVAY
-932 DSTAKEITVK
+932 DSTTKEVTVK
-942 VTRDGNNL
+942 VTRDGDNL

-994 IKDDQGNQ
+994 LKDDQGNQ
-1002 VGSEATN
+1002 IGSEATN

-1022 KEGTYNYTVKEV
+1022 KEGTYNYSVKEV
-1034 KGENN
+1034 KGENS
-1039 TINYDKSEKHITIN
+1039 TINYDKSEKHVTIN

-1062 AEVVYQDGKTFNNTF
+1062 AEVVYPDGKTFNNTF

-1195 ELEKQLAGRNLADG
+1195 ELEKQLTGRNLADG

-1245 TYTVK
+1245 TYSVK

-1277 NLKTE
+1277 NLNTE

-1331 VKTVSNDAN
+1331 VKTVSNDTN

-1351 KEGRYTYKVIE
+1351 KEGRYTYKVVE

>member
-41 QSITPTKSPVDQYTD
+41 QSITPTKNPVDQYTD
-56 INVNMNF
+56 ININMNF

-75 IISLPKNLK
+75 VISLPKNLK
-84 FVSDTNFNV
+84 FVSDTTFNV

-99 IVAKAVL
+99 TVAKAVL

-121 TKKSDIKGSLFF
+121 TKKSDITGSLFF

-158 PIGNVDFV
+158 PVGNVNFV

-180 WNTKKLADG
+180 WGTKKLADG
-189 GITRDYEVRVNAEN
+189 GITREYEVRVNAEN

-273 EGYSIYYKVK
+273 QGYSIYYKVK
-283 IDKTPKNGQ
+283 IDKTPENGQ

-337 TNAALAGASFDVIR
+337 TNAALAGASFNVIR

-402 DFNTSKVALKTI
+402 DFNTSKIALKTI

-440 LVDGEFSFELYEGS
+440 LVDGEFNFELYEGS

-597 GNDSTITYDSSE
+597 G
-609 KQGTVKVTKDGD
+609 
-621 NLKAEVVYPESKTFS
+621 
-636 NTFTPKET
+636 
-644 NATIELDKQ
+644 
-653 LTGRDLVDGEFSFE
+653 
-667 LYEGSNKLQTT
+667 
-678 TNKNG
+678 
-683 KISFDSISYKEV
+683 
-695 GEHTYTVKEVK
+695 
-706 GDNNTITY
+706 DNNTITY
-714 DETEKQVTVKVTKD
+714 DESEKQVTVKVTKN

-742 IFNNTFTPKETSAT
+742 TFNNTFTPKETSAT

-790 NGKISFDSISYKEV
+790 NGKVTFDSISYNEV

-816 DNNTITYDESEKQ
+816 DN
-829 VTVKVTKDGNELKSE
+829 
-844 VVYPESKTFNNT
+844 
-856 FTPKETSAT
+856 
-865 IELDKNLDG
+865 
-874 RDLVDGE
+874 
-881 FSFELYEGSNK
+881 
-892 LQTTTNKNGKVTFD
+892 
-906 SISYKE
+906 
-912 VGEHTYTI
+912 
-920 KEVKGENSTVAY
+920 STVAY
-932 DSTAKEITVK
+932 DSTAKEVTVK
-942 VTRDGNNL
+942 VTRDGDNL

-994 IKDDQGNQ
+994 LKDDQGNQ
-1002 VGSEATN
+1002 VGSEVTN

-1022 KEGTYNYTVKEV
+1022 KEGTYNYSVKEV
-1034 KGENN
+1034 KGDNN
-1039 TINYDKSEKHITIN
+1039 TINYDKSEKH
-1053 VTKDGNNLK
+1053 
-1062 AEVVYQDGKTFNNTF
+1062 
-1077 TPNATNASIE
+1077 
-1087 LDKKLD
+1087 
-1093 GRDLVDGEFSFDLY
+1093 
-1107 EGSNKLQTVT
+1107 
-1117 NKNGKV
+1117 
-1123 AFDSISYKEVGEH
+1123 
-1136 TYTIKEVKGD
+1136 
-1146 NSTITY
+1146 
-1152 DESEKQVTV
+1152 VTV

-1217 GSNKLQTTTNKNGKV
+1217 GTNKLQTVTNKNGKV
-1232 TFDSISY
+1232 AFNSISY

-1250 EVKGT
+1250 EVEGT
-1255 DSTIAYDESEKH
+1255 DSTIAYDKSEKQ

-1331 VKTVSNDAN
+1331 VKTVSNDPN

-1351 KEGRYTYKVIE
+1351 KEGRYTYKVVE
-1362 NKNNVEGITYDEVA
+1362 NKNNVEGITYDEAA

>member
-75 IISLPKNLK
+75 IISLPKNLR

-158 PIGNVDFV
+158 PVGNVNFV

-180 WNTKKLADG
+180 WNTQKLADG

-203 KPLTNAIVLDKLNTD
+203 KPLTNTIVLDKLNTD

-402 DFNTSKVALKTI
+402 DFNSSKVALKTI

-597 GNDSTITYDSSE
+597 G
-609 KQGTVKVTKDGD
+609 
-621 NLKAEVVYPESKTFS
+621 
-636 NTFTPKET
+636 
-644 NATIELDKQ
+644 
-653 LTGRDLVDGEFSFE
+653 
-667 LYEGSNKLQTT
+667 
-678 TNKNG
+678 
-683 KISFDSISYKEV
+683 
-695 GEHTYTVKEVK
+695 
-706 GDNNTITY
+706 
-714 DETEKQVTVKVTKD
+714 
-728 GNELKSEVVYPESK
+728 
-742 IFNNTFTPKETSAT
+742 
-756 IELDKALSGR
+756 
-766 DLVDGEFSFELY
+766 
-778 EGSNKL
+778 
-784 QTTTNK
+784 
-790 NGKISFDSISYKEV
+790 
-804 GEHTYTIKEVKG
+804 

-829 VTVKVTKDGNELKSE
+829 VTVKVTKDGNE
-844 VVYPESKTFNNT
+844 
-856 FTPKETSAT
+856 
-865 IELDKNLDG
+865 
-874 RDLVDGE
+874 
-881 FSFELYEGSNK
+881 
-892 LQTTTNKNGKVTFD
+892 
-906 SISYKE
+906 
-912 VGEHTYTI
+912 
-920 KEVKGENSTVAY
+920 
-932 DSTAKEITVK
+932 
-942 VTRDGNNL
+942 L

-994 IKDDQGNQ
+994 LKDDQGNQ
-1002 VGSEATN
+1002 IGSEATN

-1022 KEGTYNYTVKEV
+1022 KEGTYNYSVKEV
-1034 KGENN
+1034 KGENS
-1039 TINYDKSEKHITIN
+1039 TINYDKSEKHVTIN

-1062 AEVVYQDGKTFNNTF
+1062 AEVVYPDGKTFNNTF

-1146 NSTITY
+1146 NNTITY

-1195 ELEKQLAGRNLADG
+1195 ELEKQLTGRNLADG

-1351 KEGRYTYKVIE
+1351 KEGRYTYKVVE

>member
-41 QSITPTKSPVDQYTD
+41 QSITPTKNPVDQYTD

-75 IISLPKNLK
+75 VISLPKNLK
-84 FVSDTNFNV
+84 FVSDTTFNV

-99 IVAKAVL
+99 TVAKAVL

-121 TKKSDIKGSLFF
+121 TKKSDITGSLFF

-158 PIGNVDFV
+158 PIGNVNFV

-180 WNTKKLADG
+180 WGTKKLADG
-189 GITRDYEVRVNAEN
+189 GITREYEVRVNAEN

-440 LVDGEFSFELYEGS
+440 LVDGEFSFELYEDS

-541 DKALSGRDLVDG
+541 DKALSGRDLADG

-573 GKISFDSISYK
+573 G
-584 EVGEHTYTVKEVK
+584 
-597 GNDSTITYDSSE
+597 
-609 KQGTVKVTKDGD
+609 
-621 NLKAEVVYPESKTFS
+621 
-636 NTFTPKET
+636 
-644 NATIELDKQ
+644 
-653 LTGRDLVDGEFSFE
+653 R
-667 LYEGSNKLQTT
+667 
-678 TNKNG
+678 
-683 KISFDSISYKEV
+683 
-695 GEHTYTVKEVK
+695 
-706 GDNNTITY
+706 
-714 DETEKQVTVKVTKD
+714 
-728 GNELKSEVVYPESK
+728 
-742 IFNNTFTPKETSAT
+742 
-756 IELDKALSGR
+756 
-766 DLVDGEFSFELY
+766 
-778 EGSNKL
+778 
-784 QTTTNK
+784 
-790 NGKISFDSISYKEV
+790 ISFDSISYKEV

-829 VTVKVTKDGNELKSE
+829 VTIKVTKDGNELKSE
-844 VVYPESKTFNNT
+844 VVYPESKTFSNT

-865 IELDKNLDG
+865 IELDKQLTG

-920 KEVKGENSTVAY
+920 KEVKGDNSTVAY
-932 DSTAKEITVK
+932 DSTAKEVTVK
-942 VTRDGNNL
+942 VTRDGDNL

-994 IKDDQGNQ
+994 LKDDQGNQ

-1022 KEGTYNYTVKEV
+1022 KEGTYNYSVKEV

-1039 TINYDKSEKHITIN
+1039 TINYDKSEKHVTIN

-1062 AEVVYQDGKTFNNTF
+1062 AEVVYPDGKTFNNTF

-1093 GRDLVDGEFSFDLY
+1093 GRNLVDGEFSFDLY

-1195 ELEKQLAGRNLADG
+1195 ELEKQLTGRNLADG

-1351 KEGRYTYKVIE
+1351 KEGRYTYKVVE

>member
-12 TLVIISMFSSARLN
+12 TLVIISMFSSAKLN

-41 QSITPTKSPVDQYTD
+41 QSITPTKNPVDQYTD

-75 IISLPKNLK
+75 IISLPKNLR

-158 PIGNVDFV
+158 PVGNVNFV

-180 WNTKKLADG
+180 WNTQKLADG

-203 KPLTNAIVLDKLNTD
+203 KPLTNAIVLDKLSTD

-225 SFVVKKGTWAVNS
+225 SFVVKKGTWAVSS
-238 NLKLELKNATVVSV
+238 NHKLGLNNATRVNV

-273 EGYSIYYKVK
+273 EGYSISYKVK
-283 IDKTPKNGQ
+283 IAKTPENGQ

-337 TNAALAGASFDVIR
+337 TNAALAGASFNVIR

-440 LVDGEFSFELYEGS
+440 LVDGEFNFELYEGS
-454 NKIQTVSNKNGKIT
+454 NKIQTVSNKNSKIT

-584 EVGEHTYTVKEVK
+584 EVGEHTYT
-597 GNDSTITYDSSE
+597 
-609 KQGTVKVTKDGD
+609 
-621 NLKAEVVYPESKTFS
+621 
-636 NTFTPKET
+636 
-644 NATIELDKQ
+644 
-653 LTGRDLVDGEFSFE
+653 
-667 LYEGSNKLQTT
+667 
-678 TNKNG
+678 
-683 KISFDSISYKEV
+683 
-695 GEHTYTVKEVK
+695 
-706 GDNNTITY
+706 
-714 DETEKQVTVKVTKD
+714 
-728 GNELKSEVVYPESK
+728 
-742 IFNNTFTPKETSAT
+742 
-756 IELDKALSGR
+756 
-766 DLVDGEFSFELY
+766 
-778 EGSNKL
+778 
-784 QTTTNK
+784 
-790 NGKISFDSISYKEV
+790 
-804 GEHTYTIKEVKG
+804 IKEVKG

-865 IELDKNLDG
+865 IELDKKLDG

-881 FSFELYEGSNK
+881 FSFELYEGANK

-932 DSTAKEITVK
+932 DSTAKEVTVK
-942 VTRDGNNL
+942 VTRDSDNL

-994 IKDDQGNQ
+994 LKDDQGNQ
-1002 VGSEATN
+1002 VGSEVTN

-1022 KEGTYNYTVKEV
+1022 KEGIYNYSVKEV

-1039 TINYDKSEKHITIN
+1039 TINYDKSEKHVTIN

-1062 AEVVYQDGKTFNNTF
+1062 AEVVYPDGKTFNNAF

-1093 GRDLVDGEFSFDLY
+1093 GRNLVDGEFSFDLY

-1136 TYTIKEVKGD
+1136 TYTVKEVEGN

-1152 DESEKQVTV
+1152 DKSEKQVTV

-1239 KEVGEH
+1239 KEAGEH

-1351 KEGRYTYKVIE
+1351 KEGRYTYKVVE

-1409 PTTPPKGI
+1409 PTTPPQGI